1 MRVNAFSAQQRTSLA
16 RLKTFFFSPK
26 PACLLRSGSAGLRR
40 LIDSTT
46 DRAFG
51 TIGSPSHQH
60 LTAHGA
66 GYTYSS
72 TMDTKRKVE
81 ESIALLNS
89 LFAHPAKK
97 LATGKQTLE
106 NTTTGVVSGSTAVA
120 TDATQPTA
128 LENIKRRSFLPPR
141 PAVLDKLS
149 RLAASRP
156 TLQDSIAASIAA
168 SAPTAHAVAT
178 SSTSLDPFA
187 STTATTTS
195 TISSLATKPG
205 SFKSD
210 KKRYLPWSRD
220 QFHERLE
227 TFKPS
232 TWFDKPKLVN
242 AVECAK
248 HGWINKGNDRL
259 ECYGGCGGV
268 VIVTFDEMRDFSTQI
283 ASTTGANNEE
293 GVKNDLLV
301 IADESCNMDEDQLIP
316 ELDTEA
322 LGPKFHA
329 MLTNNHTSSC
339 PWKSHPCDDSI
350 YKFPVVPLS
359 QASQEWLDRIGHLKN
374 MASDPLID
382 KIRHPLSSKQVADLT
397 HMLPEPVETKLA
409 ILSLFGWT
417 AAENQKVLICPACH
431 TQCTFVPSYGSSA
444 DQLEGQKAN
453 TEAESQQTGDSST
466 ETPSAPIVARMEMNI
481 AKPMGTEVTS
491 VAFSFYDAEE
501 IKQIS
506 VKQIVN
512 PVLFDNLNHP
522 TKGGLYDP
530 ALGPFSK
537 HHVCATCSLDHFAC
551 PGHFGHIELPCPVYN
566 PMFFPQMYQMLR
578 SSCLF
583 CHHFRMSLSETH
595 RFIAKLQLLNKGRF
609 LESKEVDNIPVSKKK
624 KRGDSDMDI
633 DGEEEILGEDE
644 YVARL
649 EVYVRSCLKKHVHGN
664 EDYKTTVV
672 NDERKRVIAEFYR
685 RATAKKKCEHCASF
699 SPTFRKDGYAKIF
712 EKPLSKKHAMYNTAQ
727 GREQTNVLAA
737 PAKKLAMSSDSES
750 ASEHT
755 EDEDEDED
763 DDANMSSETD
773 EDEKK
778 KKKKAKKA
786 KEPAV
791 KKKSRNINDSDDEDA
806 MELKDDN
813 KYLTPLHIRN
823 TLRRLFEV
831 EQEMCALLYGANG
844 PKMQK
849 KYSKV
854 VKADIFFLEI
864 LPVAPTR
871 FRPASVMGDKLFEN
885 PQNEHLGKILNT
897 CERLRD
903 LTSTSKADEASQ
915 KTQKPSFKYL
925 IDAWIQLQHDVNSL
939 IDSTKNPTIMRGGKL
954 PPAGIRQGLEKKEG
968 LFRKHMMGKRVN
980 YAARS
985 VISPDVNIETNEIG
999 IPPVFATKLTY
1010 PEPVTHYNVKE
1021 MRRAVINGP
1030 SKWPGAAYVQHE
1042 DGALSSLANLSLES
1056 RIALANQL
1064 LTPQDSHT
1072 GVTTTSPY
1080 PTRTQPT
1087 NKKVY
1092 RHLRNGDLLLLNR
1105 QPTLHKPSI
1114 MAHKARILPGERTI
1128 RMHYANCNTYN
1139 ADFDGDEMN
1148 VHFPQNEIARAEAK
1162 LIANTDSQYLVP
1174 TSGAPLRG
1182 LIQDHVVAGVWMT
1195 IRGTFFS
1202 REEYQHLL
1210 YGALR
1215 PEVDNTGYGKILTL
1229 PPTVWKPV
1237 PLWTGKDVITA
1248 ILHNLTIGRPPL
1260 NMTAGAQVK
1269 AQYFGK
1275 GGEEESIV
1283 QIMDG
1288 VLVTGVLDKAQFGA
1302 KSFGL
1307 VHSCYEIYGGDIAG
1321 KLLSILG
1328 RLFTRWTQRWAFT
1341 CRMDDLRLTPEGD
1354 NWRRQLQTDGK
1365 EIGTKASL
1373 KYAKMDCTVEELKAS
1388 RKLQKEFKSK
1398 LEVVLRSDEQ
1408 LAGLDATMK
1417 STVNE
1422 LTTSVQSACIPNG
1435 LLKKFPHNNMQTMTV
1450 SGAKGSYVNVTQ
1462 ISCALGQQELEGR
1475 RVPIMVS
1482 GKSLPSFAP
1491 FDSSARAGGYIA
1503 GRFLTGIRPQEY
1515 YFHCMAGREGL
1526 IDTAVK
1532 TSRSGY
1538 LQRCLIK
1545 HLEGLKVGYD
1555 QTVRD
1560 SDGSILQFHYGED
1573 SLDVIK
1579 QAHINQFKFSA
1590 ENSLALIAKYRPAQ
1604 VLPLLEQV
1612 EAMSHNKKVARKPH
1626 KYDPTLSLYSPSSHV
1641 GAVSEAFEK
1650 KLNDYME
1657 KNPDGIIQNP
1667 EGPFNKK
1674 SERYKGLDKK
1684 KFRAMMYLRYMN
1696 SLVEPG
1702 EAVGLL
1708 AAQGVGEPST
1718 QMTLNTFHFA
1728 GFGAKNVTLGIPR
1741 LREIVMTAS
1750 TKLKTPTMTLNINPG
1765 VSEERLQSFCQ
1776 DTSRLTLAQLIDNVQ
1791 VTERLISKNAATN
1804 QKRHKVFA
1812 IRLNLFREDEYKAEY
1827 GVSSKD
1833 VERVIE
1839 AQFVK
1844 KLESAILKD
1853 LRRTH
1858 RKSKGANA
1866 DDIGKPSKAKDSA
1879 GGDAD
1884 DDDEADASRRRVAAD
1899 DSDDEGNESDRGDG
1913 DAASTSVSKTGKQQ
1927 ASYDEP
1933 DSDDEE
1939 VIKSADK
1946 AQRELDGEEDSE
1958 VDSEESDDSEDE
1970 VEDQADKRKRE
1981 ARKAKKAAE
1990 RNQLAAES
1998 QKAREERICS
2008 SSPYVKRYSFD
2019 TEEGSW
2025 CEIEMHFPADIKK
2038 LLMVNLVTA
2047 VAPTCVVHEIK
2058 GIDRVFMSEDE
2069 KGQKQIAT
2077 EGVNL
2082 KGIWEYADLID
2093 VNSIYS
2099 NDIGAIL
2106 RTYGVEAAR
2115 SAIIQEISGVFG
2127 AYGIDVDRRHL
2138 TLIADYMTFE
2148 SGFKPFNRMG
2158 IESSTSPFLKM
2169 SFERTCHF
2177 LTQATLHGDYDG
2189 LESPSARLV
2198 MGKVVEGGT
2207 GAFDVMQP
2215 LVPEAMNV

>member
-1 MRVNAFSAQQRTSLA
+1 
-16 RLKTFFFSPK
+16 
-26 PACLLRSGSAGLRR
+26 
-40 LIDSTT
+40 
-46 DRAFG
+46 
-51 TIGSPSHQH
+51 
-60 LTAHGA
+60 
-66 GYTYSS
+66 
-72 TMDTKRKVE
+72 
-81 ESIALLNS
+81 
-89 LFAHPAKK
+89 
-97 LATGKQTLE
+97 
-106 NTTTGVVSGSTAVA
+106 
-120 TDATQPTA
+120 
-128 LENIKRRSFLPPR
+128 
-141 PAVLDKLS
+141 
-149 RLAASRP
+149 
-156 TLQDSIAASIAA
+156 
-168 SAPTAHAVAT
+168 
-178 SSTSLDPFA
+178 
-187 STTATTTS
+187 
-195 TISSLATKPG
+195 
-205 SFKSD
+205 
-210 KKRYLPWSRD
+210 
-220 QFHERLE
+220 
-227 TFKPS
+227 
-232 TWFDKPKLVN
+232 
-242 AVECAK
+242 
-248 HGWINKGNDRL
+248 
-259 ECYGGCGGV
+259 
-268 VIVTFDEMRDFSTQI
+268 
-283 ASTTGANNEE
+283 
-293 GVKNDLLV
+293 
-301 IADESCNMDEDQLIP
+301 
-316 ELDTEA
+316 
-322 LGPKFHA
+322 
-329 MLTNNHTSSC
+329 
-339 PWKSHPCDDSI
+339 
-350 YKFPVVPLS
+350 
-359 QASQEWLDRIGHLKN
+359 
-374 MASDPLID
+374 
-382 KIRHPLSSKQVADLT
+382 
-397 HMLPEPVETKLA
+397 
-409 ILSLFGWT
+409 
-417 AAENQKVLICPACH
+417 
-431 TQCTFVPSYGSSA
+431 
-444 DQLEGQKAN
+444 
-453 TEAESQQTGDSST
+453 
-466 ETPSAPIVARMEMNI
+466 MNI
-481 AKPMGTEVTS
+481 ARPNGSEVTS
-491 VAFSFYDAEE
+491 VAFSFYDADE

-578 SSCLF
+578 SSCQF
-583 CHHFRMSLSETH
+583 CHQFRMSKSETH
-595 RFIAKLQLLNKGRF
+595 RFIAKLQLLNKGCF
-609 LESKEVDNIPVSKKK
+609 LESKEIDSIPVVAKKG
-624 KRGDSDMDI
+624 RRSGDDMEV
-633 DGEEEILGEDE
+633 DGEEEVMSEDE
-644 YVARL
+644 YIAKLDAFVQK
-649 EVYVRSCLKKHVHGN
+649 VLKKAVHSHD
-664 EDYKTTVV
+664 DYKTTVV
-672 NDERKRVIAEFYR
+672 TDERKRIIADFYR
-685 RATAKKKCEHCASF
+685 RATNKRKCENCASF

-712 EKPLSKKHAMYNTAQ
+712 EKPLSKKHQLYNTAQ
-727 GREQTNVLAA
+727 GRTQTNVLAT
-737 PAKKLAMSSDSES
+737 PISKKATSDSES
-750 ASEHT
+750 ADSEHT
-755 EDEDEDED
+755 EDEEEDED
-763 DDANMSSETD
+763 DDAHMSTD
-773 EDEKK
+773 EDSKK
-778 KKKKAKKA
+778 KSKKAA
-786 KEPAV
+786 KTPKV
-791 KKKSRNINDSDDEDA
+791 KKSRNIVDSDDEDA
-806 MELKDDN
+806 MELKDNN
-813 KYLTPLHIRN
+813 KYLTPHHIRN
-823 TLRRLFEV
+823 TLRRLFAT
-831 EQEMCALLYGANG
+831 EQQMCDLLYSANG
-844 PKMQK
+844 PQMQNAAK
-849 KYSKV
+849 KAAH
-854 VKADIFFLEI
+854 ADIFFLET

-897 CERLRD
+897 CERIRD
-903 LTSTSKADEASQ
+903 LTSTNKADEETIKNTRHNA
-915 KTQKPSFKYL
+915 FKYI
-925 IDAWIQLQHDVNSL
+925 IDSWIQLQHDVNSL

-999 IPPVFATKLTY
+999 IPPVFATKLTF

-1030 SKWPGAAYVQHE
+1030 AKWPGAAYVQHE

-1064 LTPQDSHT
+1064 LTPQENHT
-1072 GVTTTSPY
+1072 GVSTTSPY
-1080 PTRTQPT
+1080 PTRTQPS

-1128 RMHYANCNTYN
+1128 RMHYANS
-1139 ADFDGDEMN
+1139 
-1148 VHFPQNEIARAEAK
+1148 EAK

-1202 REEYQHLL
+1202 RSEYQHLL
-1210 YGALR
+1210 YGSLR
-1215 PEVDNTGYGKILTL
+1215 PEIDGTGNGKILTL
-1229 PPTVWKPV
+1229 PPTIWKPV
-1237 PLWTGKDVITA
+1237 PLWTGKDVITT
-1248 ILHNLTIGRPPL
+1248 ILHNLTINRPPL

-1283 QIMDG
+1283 QVMDG

-1302 KSFGL
+1302 KSYGL
-1307 VHSCYEIYGGDIAG
+1307 VHSCYEIYGGEIAG
-1321 KLLSILG
+1321 QLLSIFG

-1341 CRMDDLRLTPEGD
+1341 CRMDDLLLTPEGD
-1354 NWRRQLQTDGK
+1354 KWRRDLQNGGK
-1365 EIGTKASL
+1365 EIGTKAAL
-1373 KYAKMDCTVEELKAS
+1373 KYAKMDVTVDQLKKS
-1388 RKLQKEFKSK
+1388 KKLQGDFKNK

-1417 STVNE
+1417 SAVNE
-1422 LTTSVQSACIPNG
+1422 LTTSVQNACIPNG
-1435 LLKKFPHNNMQTMTV
+1435 LLKKFPHNNMQAMTV

-1491 FDSSARAGGYIA
+1491 YDSSARAGGYIA

-1604 VLPLLEQV
+1604 VLPKLNQV
-1612 EAMSHNKKVARKPH
+1612 DAMTHNKKVARKPQ
-1626 KYDPTLSLYSPSSHV
+1626 KYDPTLSLYSPSSHI

-1650 KLNDYME
+1650 KLDEYVE

-1667 EGPFNKK
+1667 DDKKVTKK

-1684 KFRAMMYLRYMN
+1684 KFKAMMYLRYMN

-1750 TKLKTPTMTLNINPG
+1750 TKLKTPTMTLNINPK
-1765 VSEERLQSFCQ
+1765 VNESQLQSFCQ

-1791 VTERLISKNAATN
+1791 VTERLISKSATNN
-1804 QKRHKVFA
+1804 QKRNKVFA
-1812 IRLNLFREDEYKAEY
+1812 IRLNLFREDEYKSEY
-1827 GVSSKD
+1827 GVSSND
-1833 VERVIE
+1833 VEEVIE
-1839 AQFVK
+1839 SQFVK
-1844 KLESAILKD
+1844 KLTTAILRD
-1853 LRRTH
+1853 LKRVY
-1858 RKSKGANA
+1858 RKTKGTSEEE
-1866 DDIGKPSKAKDSA
+1866 IGKPSKVKKVAASGDMDDEHEVSRHDA
-1879 GGDAD
+1879 GGD
-1884 DDDEADASRRRVAAD
+1884 E
-1899 DSDDEGNESDRGDG
+1899 SDDGDG
-1913 DAASTSVSKTGKQQ
+1913 DATAEKISKRSKQQ
-1927 ASYDEP
+1927 ASYEEP

-1946 AQRELDGEEDSE
+1946 AQKELDGEDSD
-1958 VDSEESDDSEDE
+1958 VDSEASSESEDE
-1970 VEDQADKRKRE
+1970 VEDEADKRKRL
-1981 ARKAKKAAE
+1981 AREQKNAEKRSKATENSRKG
-1990 RNQLAAES
+1990 
-1998 QKAREERICS
+1998 REERIMS
-2008 SSPYVKRYSFD
+2008 ISPYVKKYSFD
-2019 TEEGSW
+2019 GEQGSW
-2025 CEIEMHFPADIKK
+2025 CEIEMHFPADTKK
-2038 LLMVNLVTA
+2038 LLMVNLVSA
-2047 VAPTCVVHEIK
+2047 VAPTCILHEIK
-2058 GIDRVFMSEDE
+2058 GIERVFMSEDE
-2069 KGQKQIAT
+2069 KGKPQIAT

-2115 SAIIQEISGVFG
+2115 MAIIQEVSGVFG

-2138 TLIADYMTFE
+2138 TVIADYMTFE

-2177 LTQATLHGDYDG
+2177 LTQATLHGDYDS

-2215 LVPEAMNV
+2215 LEPETMME

>member
-1 MRVNAFSAQQRTSLA
+1 
-16 RLKTFFFSPK
+16 
-26 PACLLRSGSAGLRR
+26 
-40 LIDSTT
+40 
-46 DRAFG
+46 
-51 TIGSPSHQH
+51 
-60 LTAHGA
+60 
-66 GYTYSS
+66 
-72 TMDTKRKVE
+72 
-81 ESIALLNS
+81 
-89 LFAHPAKK
+89 
-97 LATGKQTLE
+97 
-106 NTTTGVVSGSTAVA
+106 
-120 TDATQPTA
+120 
-128 LENIKRRSFLPPR
+128 
-141 PAVLDKLS
+141 
-149 RLAASRP
+149 
-156 TLQDSIAASIAA
+156 
-168 SAPTAHAVAT
+168 
-178 SSTSLDPFA
+178 
-187 STTATTTS
+187 
-195 TISSLATKPG
+195 
-205 SFKSD
+205 
-210 KKRYLPWSRD
+210 
-220 QFHERLE
+220 
-227 TFKPS
+227 
-232 TWFDKPKLVN
+232 
-242 AVECAK
+242 
-248 HGWINKGNDRL
+248 
-259 ECYGGCGGV
+259 
-268 VIVTFDEMRDFSTQI
+268 
-283 ASTTGANNEE
+283 
-293 GVKNDLLV
+293 
-301 IADESCNMDEDQLIP
+301 
-316 ELDTEA
+316 
-322 LGPKFHA
+322 
-329 MLTNNHTSSC
+329 
-339 PWKSHPCDDSI
+339 
-350 YKFPVVPLS
+350 
-359 QASQEWLDRIGHLKN
+359 
-374 MASDPLID
+374 
-382 KIRHPLSSKQVADLT
+382 
-397 HMLPEPVETKLA
+397 
-409 ILSLFGWT
+409 
-417 AAENQKVLICPACH
+417 
-431 TQCTFVPSYGSSA
+431 
-444 DQLEGQKAN
+444 
-453 TEAESQQTGDSST
+453 
-466 ETPSAPIVARMEMNI
+466 MNI
-481 AKPMGTEVTS
+481 ARPNGTEVTS

-506 VKQIVN
+506 VKQVVN

-537 HHVCATCSLDHFAC
+537 HHVCATCSLDHFSC

-566 PMFFPQMYQMLR
+566 PMFFPQMYQVLR

-583 CHHFRMSLSETH
+583 CHHFRMSKSETH
-595 RFIAKLQLLNKGRF
+595 RFIAKLQLLNHGRF
-609 LESKEVDNIPVSKKK
+609 LESKDVDGISVVGKKN
-624 KRGDSDMDI
+624 RHTSSDMEV
-633 DGEEEILGEDE
+633 DGEEEEVLGEDE
-644 YVARL
+644 YIARL
-649 EVYVRSCLKKHVHGN
+649 DAYVQQCLRKTIHGD

-672 NDERKRVIAEFYR
+672 SDERRRVIAEFYR
-685 RATAKKKCEHCASF
+685 RATAKKKCENCASF
-699 SPTFRKDGYAKIF
+699 SPSFRKDGFAKIF
-712 EKPLSKKHAMYNTAQ
+712 EKPLTKKQQLYNTAQ
-727 GREQTNVLAA
+727 GRTQTNVLVA
-737 PAKKLAMSSDSES
+737 PLKKASGSSDSES
-750 ASEHT
+750 ASSEHT
-755 EDEDEDED
+755 EDEDEDDED
-763 DDANMSSETD
+763 DADMSSESDAGT
-773 EDEKK
+773 KK
-778 KKKKAKKA
+778 KQTKKTKATKT
-786 KEPAV
+786 
-791 KKKSRNINDSDDEDA
+791 KKSRNIVDSDDEDA
-806 MELKDDN
+806 MELKDNN

-823 TLRRLFEV
+823 TLRRLFDI
-831 EQEMCALLYGANG
+831 EQQMCALLYGANG
-844 PKMQK
+844 PRMQK
-849 KYSKV
+849 KHSKAV
-854 VKADIFFLEI
+854 VADIFFLEI

-897 CERLRD
+897 CERIRD
-903 LTSTSKADEASQ
+903 LTSTNKADEAILKNQ
-915 KTQKPSFKYL
+915 KQNSFKYL

-939 IDSTKNPTIMRGGKL
+939 IDSTKNPVVMRGGKL

-1064 LTPQDSHT
+1064 LTPQDSHS
-1072 GVTTTSPY
+1072 GVSTISPY

-1195 IRGTFFS
+1195 IRGSFFT

-1215 PEVDNTGYGKILTL
+1215 PEVDNTGNGKILTL
-1229 PPTVWKPV
+1229 SPSILKPV

-1275 GGEEESIV
+1275 GGEEEAVV

-1288 VLVTGVLDKAQFGA
+1288 ILVTGVLDKAQFGA
-1302 KSFGL
+1302 KSYGL

-1354 NWRRQLQTDGK
+1354 KWRRDLQGGAK
-1365 EIGTKASL
+1365 QIGTKAAL
-1373 KYAKMDCTVEELKAS
+1373 KYAKMECSIEQLSAS
-1388 RKLQKEFKSK
+1388 KKLQKEFKNK

-1422 LTTSVQSACIPNG
+1422 LTTSVQNACIPNG

-1491 FDSSARAGGYIA
+1491 FDTSARAGGYIA

-1604 VLPLLEQV
+1604 VLPLLDQV
-1612 EAMSHNKKVARKPH
+1612 EAMAHNKKVARKPY
-1626 KYDPTLSLYSPSSHV
+1626 KYDPTLSLFSPSSHV
-1641 GAVSEAFEK
+1641 GAVSEAFER
-1650 KLNDYME
+1650 KLTDYVE
-1657 KNPDGIIQNP
+1657 KNPDGIIQSP
-1667 EGPFNKK
+1667 GDPATKK

-1684 KFRAMMYLRYMN
+1684 KFKAMMYLRYMN

-1750 TKLKTPTMTLNINPG
+1750 TKLKTPTMTLNIKPG
-1765 VSEERLQSFCQ
+1765 VTESQLQSFCQ
-1776 DTSRLTLAQLIDNVQ
+1776 DTSRLTLTQLIDNVQ
-1791 VTERLISKNAATN
+1791 VTERLISKSAATN

-1812 IRLNLFREDEYKAEY
+1812 IRLNLFREDEYQAEY
-1827 GVSSKD
+1827 GVTSDD

-1839 AQFVK
+1839 LQFIK
-1844 KLESAILKD
+1844 KLETAILRD
-1853 LRRTH
+1853 LRRVY
-1858 RKSKGANA
+1858 RKTKGTSE
-1866 DDIGKPSKAKDSA
+1866 DEIGKPSKAKDAAAANEDRDDETEISRRDA
-1879 GGDAD
+1879 GGD
-1884 DDDEADASRRRVAAD
+1884 E
-1899 DSDDEGNESDRGDG
+1899 SDDGDG
-1913 DAASTSVSKTGKQQ
+1913 DATSEKLSKRSKQQ
-1927 ASYDEP
+1927 ASYEEP
-1933 DSDDEE
+1933 DSDDED

-1946 AQRELDGEEDSE
+1946 AMKELDGEDSD
-1958 VDSEESDDSEDE
+1958 VDSDSSDDSEDE
-1970 VEDQADKRKRE
+1970 VEDEADKRRRLARE
-1981 ARKAKKAAE
+1981 AKQAE
-1990 RNQLAAES
+1990 KRGKVAES
-1998 QKAREERICS
+1998 SRKEREERICS
-2008 SSPYVKRYSFD
+2008 ASPYVKKYSFD
-2019 TEEGSW
+2019 SQQGSW
-2025 CEIEMHFPADIKK
+2025 CEIEMQFPADTKK

-2047 VAPTCVVHEIK
+2047 VAPTCIVHEIK
-2058 GIDRVFMSEDE
+2058 GIERVFMSEDE
-2069 KGQKQIAT
+2069 KGTPQIAT

-2082 KGIWEYADLID
+2082 KGIWEYSDLID

-2115 SAIIQEISGVFG
+2115 TAIIQEISGVFG

-2189 LESPSARLV
+2189 LDSPSARLV

-2215 LVPEAMNV
+2215 LVPETMNV

>member
-1 MRVNAFSAQQRTSLA
+1 
-16 RLKTFFFSPK
+16 
-26 PACLLRSGSAGLRR
+26 
-40 LIDSTT
+40 
-46 DRAFG
+46 
-51 TIGSPSHQH
+51 
-60 LTAHGA
+60 
-66 GYTYSS
+66 
-72 TMDTKRKVE
+72 
-81 ESIALLNS
+81 
-89 LFAHPAKK
+89 
-97 LATGKQTLE
+97 
-106 NTTTGVVSGSTAVA
+106 
-120 TDATQPTA
+120 
-128 LENIKRRSFLPPR
+128 
-141 PAVLDKLS
+141 
-149 RLAASRP
+149 
-156 TLQDSIAASIAA
+156 
-168 SAPTAHAVAT
+168 
-178 SSTSLDPFA
+178 
-187 STTATTTS
+187 
-195 TISSLATKPG
+195 
-205 SFKSD
+205 
-210 KKRYLPWSRD
+210 
-220 QFHERLE
+220 
-227 TFKPS
+227 
-232 TWFDKPKLVN
+232 
-242 AVECAK
+242 
-248 HGWINKGNDRL
+248 
-259 ECYGGCGGV
+259 
-268 VIVTFDEMRDFSTQI
+268 
-283 ASTTGANNEE
+283 
-293 GVKNDLLV
+293 
-301 IADESCNMDEDQLIP
+301 
-316 ELDTEA
+316 
-322 LGPKFHA
+322 
-329 MLTNNHTSSC
+329 
-339 PWKSHPCDDSI
+339 
-350 YKFPVVPLS
+350 
-359 QASQEWLDRIGHLKN
+359 
-374 MASDPLID
+374 
-382 KIRHPLSSKQVADLT
+382 
-397 HMLPEPVETKLA
+397 
-409 ILSLFGWT
+409 
-417 AAENQKVLICPACH
+417 
-431 TQCTFVPSYGSSA
+431 
-444 DQLEGQKAN
+444 
-453 TEAESQQTGDSST
+453 
-466 ETPSAPIVARMEMNI
+466 MNI
-481 AKPMGTEVTS
+481 ARPNGTEVTS

-501 IKQIS
+501 VKQIS

-551 PGHFGHIELPCPVYN
+551 PGHFGHIELPCPVFN

-583 CHHFRMSLSETH
+583 CHHFRMSKSETH

-609 LESKEVDNIPVSKKK
+609 LESKEIDNIPVVSKKG
-624 KRGDSDMDI
+624 KRSSDDMDV
-633 DGEEEILGEDE
+633 DGEEQPMGEDE
-644 YVARL
+644 YIARL
-649 EVYVRSCLKKHVHGN
+649 DAYVAKCLKKHIHGH

-672 NDERKRVIAEFYR
+672 NDERKRIIADFYR
-685 RATAKKKCEHCASF
+685 RATAKKKCENCASF
-699 SPTFRKDGYAKIF
+699 SPTFRKDGFAKIF
-712 EKPLSKKHAMYNTAQ
+712 EKPLTKKQQMYNTAQ
-727 GREQTNVLAA
+727 GRIQTNVLAT
-737 PAKKLAMSSDSES
+737 PVKKAVASDSDS
-750 ASEHT
+750 TSEHT
-755 EDEDEDED
+755 EDEEADAD
-763 DDANMSSETD
+763 DDAHMSSETD
-773 EDEKK
+773 EETKK
-778 KKKKAKKA
+778 KQKKTKATKT
-786 KEPAV
+786 
-791 KKKSRNINDSDDEDA
+791 KKSRNIVDSDDEDA
-806 MELKDDN
+806 MELKDNN
-813 KYLTPLHIRN
+813 KFLTTLHIRN
-823 TLRRLFEV
+823 ILRRLFAA
-831 EQEMCALLYGANG
+831 EQTMCALLYGANG
-844 PKMQK
+844 PHMEK
-849 KYSKV
+849 KYSKTV
-854 VKADIFFLEI
+854 QADIFFLEI

-897 CERLRD
+897 CERIRD
-903 LTSTSKADEASQ
+903 LTSTNKADEAFLKDKRASA
-915 KTQKPSFKYL
+915 FKYL

-954 PPAGIRQGLEKKEG
+954 PSAGIRQGLEKKEG

-1030 SKWPGAAYVQHE
+1030 FKWPGAAYVQHE
-1042 DGALSSLANLSLES
+1042 DGNLSSLSNLSMES

-1064 LTPQDSHT
+1064 LTPQDSHS
-1072 GVTTTSPY
+1072 GVSTTSPY

-1174 TSGAPLRG
+1174 TSGSPLRG

-1195 IRGTFFS
+1195 IRGSFFT

-1215 PEVDNTGYGKILTL
+1215 PEVDNTGNGKILTL
-1229 PPTVWKPV
+1229 PPSIWKPV

-1248 ILHNLTIGRPPL
+1248 VLHNLTIGRPPL

-1302 KSFGL
+1302 KAYGL

-1321 KLLSILG
+1321 KLLSIFG

-1354 NWRRQLQTDGK
+1354 KWRRDLQSAGK
-1365 EIGTKASL
+1365 EIGTKATL
-1373 KYAKMDCTVEELKAS
+1373 KYAKMDCTVEQLKKS
-1388 RKLQKEFKSK
+1388 SKLQKEFEEK
-1398 LEVVLRSDEQ
+1398 LETVLRSDEQ

-1422 LTTSVQSACIPNG
+1422 LTTSVQNACIPNG
-1435 LLKKFPHNNMQTMTV
+1435 LMKKFPHNNMQTMTV

-1491 FDSSARAGGYIA
+1491 YDSSARAGGYIA

-1604 VLPLLEQV
+1604 VLPLLNQTD
-1612 EAMSHNKKVARKPH
+1612 AMAYNKKVARKPH
-1626 KYDPTLSLYSPSSHV
+1626 KYDPTLSVYSPSSHI
-1641 GAVSEAFEK
+1641 GAVSEAFEQ
-1650 KLNDYME
+1650 KLNDYVE
-1657 KNPDGIIQNP
+1657 KNPDGIIQSAD
-1667 EGPFNKK
+1667 GPNDKR
-1674 SERYKGLDKK
+1674 SERHKGLDKK
-1684 KFRAMMYLRYMN
+1684 KFKAMMYLRYMN

-1765 VSEERLQSFCQ
+1765 VTDSQLQSFCQ

-1791 VTERLISKNAATN
+1791 VTERMISKNAASN

-1812 IRLNLFREDEYKAEY
+1812 IRLNLFREDEYQAEH
-1827 GVSSKD
+1827 GVSSDD
-1833 VERVIE
+1833 VEKVIE

-1844 KLESAILKD
+1844 KLETAILRD
-1853 LRRTH
+1853 LRRVY
-1858 RKSKGANA
+1858 RKTKGVSE
-1866 DDIGKPSKAKDSA
+1866 DEIGKPSKATDTEA
-1879 GGDAD
+1879 GGDDEHAD
-1884 DDDEADASRRRVAAD
+1884 EGEVSRRDAGGD
-1899 DSDDEGNESDRGDG
+1899 ESDDGDG
-1913 DAASTSVSKTGKQQ
+1913 DATSEKISKRGKQQ
-1927 ASYDEP
+1927 ASYEEP
-1933 DSDDEE
+1933 DSDDEK

-1946 AQRELDGEEDSE
+1946 AQRELDGEDSD
-1958 VDSEESDDSEDE
+1958 VDSEESEDSEDE
-1970 VEDQADKRKRE
+1970 VEDEADKRKRL
-1981 ARKAKKAAE
+1981 AREVMKAQKRGKMAE
-1990 RNQLAAES
+1990 DSRRD
-1998 QKAREERICS
+1998 REERILAK
-2008 SSPYVKRYSFD
+2008 SPYVKKYSFD
-2019 TEEGSW
+2019 SEQGSW
-2025 CEIEMHFPADIKK
+2025 CEIEMHFPADTKK
-2038 LLMVNLVTA
+2038 LLMVNLVSA
-2047 VAPTCVVHEIK
+2047 VAPTCILHEIK
-2058 GIDRVFMSEDE
+2058 GIERVFLSESE
-2069 KGQKQIAT
+2069 KGKPEIAT

-2115 SAIIQEISGVFG
+2115 MAIIQEISGVFG

-2198 MGKVVEGGT
+2198 MGQVVEGGT

-2215 LVPEAMNV
+2215 LVPEAMSA

>member
-1 MRVNAFSAQQRTSLA
+1 
-16 RLKTFFFSPK
+16 
-26 PACLLRSGSAGLRR
+26 
-40 LIDSTT
+40 
-46 DRAFG
+46 
-51 TIGSPSHQH
+51 
-60 LTAHGA
+60 
-66 GYTYSS
+66 
-72 TMDTKRKVE
+72 
-81 ESIALLNS
+81 
-89 LFAHPAKK
+89 
-97 LATGKQTLE
+97 
-106 NTTTGVVSGSTAVA
+106 
-120 TDATQPTA
+120 
-128 LENIKRRSFLPPR
+128 
-141 PAVLDKLS
+141 
-149 RLAASRP
+149 
-156 TLQDSIAASIAA
+156 
-168 SAPTAHAVAT
+168 
-178 SSTSLDPFA
+178 
-187 STTATTTS
+187 
-195 TISSLATKPG
+195 
-205 SFKSD
+205 
-210 KKRYLPWSRD
+210 
-220 QFHERLE
+220 
-227 TFKPS
+227 
-232 TWFDKPKLVN
+232 
-242 AVECAK
+242 
-248 HGWINKGNDRL
+248 
-259 ECYGGCGGV
+259 
-268 VIVTFDEMRDFSTQI
+268 
-283 ASTTGANNEE
+283 
-293 GVKNDLLV
+293 
-301 IADESCNMDEDQLIP
+301 
-316 ELDTEA
+316 
-322 LGPKFHA
+322 
-329 MLTNNHTSSC
+329 
-339 PWKSHPCDDSI
+339 
-350 YKFPVVPLS
+350 
-359 QASQEWLDRIGHLKN
+359 
-374 MASDPLID
+374 
-382 KIRHPLSSKQVADLT
+382 
-397 HMLPEPVETKLA
+397 
-409 ILSLFGWT
+409 
-417 AAENQKVLICPACH
+417 
-431 TQCTFVPSYGSSA
+431 
-444 DQLEGQKAN
+444 
-453 TEAESQQTGDSST
+453 
-466 ETPSAPIVARMEMNI
+466 MNI
-481 AKPMGTEVTS
+481 ARPNGSEVTS
-491 VAFSFYDAEE
+491 VAFSFYDPEE
-501 IKQIS
+501 VKQIS

-537 HHVCATCSLDHFAC
+537 QHICATCSLDYFAC
-551 PGHFGHIELPCPVYN
+551 PGHFGHIVLPCPVYN
-566 PMFFPQMYQMLR
+566 PMFFPQMYQLLR
-578 SSCLF
+578 SACLF
-583 CHHFRMSLSETH
+583 CHQFRMSRSETH

-609 LESKEVDNIPVSKKK
+609 LESKEIDNIPVAAKKS
-624 KRGDSDMDI
+624 RHQDSMDI
-633 DGEEEILGEDE
+633 DGEDSIMTEDE
-644 YVARL
+644 YIHKLDTFVQT
-649 EVYVRSCLKKHVHGN
+649 CLKKSIHGH

-672 NDERKRVIAEFYR
+672 NDERKRVIADFYR
-685 RATAKKKCEHCASF
+685 RATAKKKCENCATF
-699 SPTFRKDGYAKIF
+699 SPTYRKDGFAKIF
-712 EKPLSKKHAMYNTAQ
+712 EKPLTKKQQLYNTVQ
-727 GREQTNVLAA
+727 GRDQANLLVA
-737 PAKKLAMSSDSES
+737 PAKKAVASDSDS

-755 EDEDEDED
+755 EDEEEDED
-763 DDANMSSETD
+763 DDAQMSSESD
-773 EDEKK
+773 GD
-778 KKKKAKKA
+778 KKKKAKKTTKKA
-786 KEPAV
+786 KETKP
-791 KKKSRNINDSDDEDA
+791 KKSRNIVDSDDEDA
-806 MELKDDN
+806 MELKDNN
-813 KYLTPLHIRN
+813 KFLTSLHIQD
-823 TLRRLFEV
+823 TLQRLFVV
-831 EQEMCALLYGANG
+831 EQQMCALLYGANG
-844 PKMQK
+844 PQMQK
-849 KYSKV
+849 KVSSKV
-854 VKADIFFLEI
+854 SASIFFLEI

-897 CERLRD
+897 CERIRD
-903 LTSTSKADEASQ
+903 LTSTDKTDKADPAKAA
-915 KTQKPSFKYL
+915 KTNTFKYL

-939 IDSTKNPTIMRGGKL
+939 IDSTKNPTLMRGGKL

-1042 DGALSSLANLSLES
+1042 DGALSSLANLSMES

-1064 LTPQDSHT
+1064 LTPQDNHS
-1072 GVTTTSPY
+1072 GASTTSLY

-1114 MAHKARILPGERTI
+1114 MAHKARVLPGERTI

-1195 IRGTFFS
+1195 LRGSFFD

-1210 YGALR
+1210 YGSLR
-1215 PEVDNTGYGKILTL
+1215 PEIDKTGKGKILTL
-1229 PPTVWKPV
+1229 PPSIWKPV
-1237 PLWTGKDVITA
+1237 PLWTGKDIITT
-1248 ILHNLTIGRPPL
+1248 ILHNLTIGQPPL

-1307 VHSCYEIYGGDIAG
+1307 VHSCYELYGGEIAG
-1321 KLLSILG
+1321 QLLSIFG

-1354 NWRRQLQTDGK
+1354 KWRRDLQNGGK
-1365 EIGTKASL
+1365 EIGTKAAL
-1373 KYAKMDCTVEELKAS
+1373 KYAKMECAVDQLKGS
-1388 RKLQKEFKSK
+1388 KKLQKEFKSK

-1422 LTTSVQSACIPNG
+1422 LTTSVQNACIPNG

-1491 FDSSARAGGYIA
+1491 YDSSARAGGYIA

-1579 QAHINQFKFSA
+1579 QAHIHQFKFSA
-1590 ENSLALIAKYRPAQ
+1590 ENTLALINKYKPSQ
-1604 VLPLLEQV
+1604 VLPQLEQEDALSYNRRV
-1612 EAMSHNKKVARKPH
+1612 LRKPR
-1626 KYDPTLSLYSPSSHV
+1626 KYDPTLSVFSPSFHV
-1641 GAVSEAFEK
+1641 GSVSEAFEK
-1650 KLNDYME
+1650 KLVEYCE
-1657 KNPDGIIQNP
+1657 KNPDGIIQQPN
-1667 EGPFNKK
+1667 GVATKT
-1674 SERYKGLDKK
+1674 SERYKGLDTK
-1684 KFRAMMYLRYMN
+1684 KFKALMYLRYMN

-1750 TKLKTPTMTLNINPG
+1750 TKLKTPTMTLNIQPDITE
-1765 VSEERLQSFCQ
+1765 SQLQSFCQ

-1791 VTERLISKNAATN
+1791 VTERLISKSAATN

-1812 IRLNLFREDEYKAEY
+1812 IRLNLFREDEYLSEY
-1827 GVSSKD
+1827 GVSAES
-1833 VERVIE
+1833 VEAVIE
-1839 AQFVK
+1839 SQFVK
-1844 KLESAILKD
+1844 KLETAILRD
-1853 LRRTH
+1853 LRRVY
-1858 RKSKGANA
+1858 RKTKGADA
-1866 DDIGKPSKAKDSA
+1866 EEIGKGKKVKSSGSDDFDAPEARPVA
-1879 GGDAD
+1879 GG
-1884 DDDEADASRRRVAAD
+1884 E
-1899 DSDDEGNESDRGDG
+1899 DSDGEDVENSDNEGLDG
-1913 DAASTSVSKTGKQQ
+1913 DASAEKSSKRSKQQ
-1927 ASYDEP
+1927 ASYEEP

-1939 VIKSADK
+1939 VIKAADK
-1946 AQRELDGEEDSE
+1946 AQKELDGEDSD
-1958 VDSEESDDSEDE
+1958 VDSDESADSEDE
-1970 VEDQADKRKRE
+1970 VEDEADKRKRQ
-1981 ARKAKKAAE
+1981 AREQKQAAIREKKNAE
-1990 RNQLAAES
+1990 TRRD
-1998 QKAREERICS
+1998 REERILAK
-2008 SSPYVKRYSFD
+2008 SPYVKKYSFD
-2019 TEEGSW
+2019 TEQGSW
-2025 CEIEMHFPADIKK
+2025 CEIEMHFPADTKK
-2038 LLMVNLVTA
+2038 LLMVNLVSA
-2047 VAPTCVVHEIK
+2047 VAPTCVLHEIK

-2069 KGQKQIAT
+2069 KGTPQIAT

-2115 SAIIQEISGVFG
+2115 MAIIQEISGVFG

-2177 LTQATLHGDYDG
+2177 LTQATLHGDFDG
-2189 LESPSARLV
+2189 LESPSARIV

-2207 GAFDVMQP
+2207 GSFDVMQP
-2215 LVPEAMNV
+2215 LVPESNAA

>member
-1 MRVNAFSAQQRTSLA
+1 
-16 RLKTFFFSPK
+16 
-26 PACLLRSGSAGLRR
+26 
-40 LIDSTT
+40 
-46 DRAFG
+46 
-51 TIGSPSHQH
+51 
-60 LTAHGA
+60 
-66 GYTYSS
+66 
-72 TMDTKRKVE
+72 
-81 ESIALLNS
+81 
-89 LFAHPAKK
+89 
-97 LATGKQTLE
+97 
-106 NTTTGVVSGSTAVA
+106 
-120 TDATQPTA
+120 
-128 LENIKRRSFLPPR
+128 
-141 PAVLDKLS
+141 
-149 RLAASRP
+149 
-156 TLQDSIAASIAA
+156 
-168 SAPTAHAVAT
+168 
-178 SSTSLDPFA
+178 
-187 STTATTTS
+187 
-195 TISSLATKPG
+195 
-205 SFKSD
+205 
-210 KKRYLPWSRD
+210 
-220 QFHERLE
+220 
-227 TFKPS
+227 
-232 TWFDKPKLVN
+232 
-242 AVECAK
+242 
-248 HGWINKGNDRL
+248 
-259 ECYGGCGGV
+259 
-268 VIVTFDEMRDFSTQI
+268 
-283 ASTTGANNEE
+283 
-293 GVKNDLLV
+293 
-301 IADESCNMDEDQLIP
+301 
-316 ELDTEA
+316 
-322 LGPKFHA
+322 
-329 MLTNNHTSSC
+329 
-339 PWKSHPCDDSI
+339 
-350 YKFPVVPLS
+350 
-359 QASQEWLDRIGHLKN
+359 
-374 MASDPLID
+374 
-382 KIRHPLSSKQVADLT
+382 
-397 HMLPEPVETKLA
+397 
-409 ILSLFGWT
+409 
-417 AAENQKVLICPACH
+417 
-431 TQCTFVPSYGSSA
+431 
-444 DQLEGQKAN
+444 
-453 TEAESQQTGDSST
+453 
-466 ETPSAPIVARMEMNI
+466 MNI
-481 AKPMGTEVTS
+481 ARPNGTEVTS

-537 HHVCATCSLDHFAC
+537 HHVCATCSLDHFSC

-578 SSCLF
+578 ASCLF
-583 CHHFRMSLSETH
+583 CHQFRMSKCETH

-609 LESKEVDNIPVSKKK
+609 LESKEVDSIPVVGKKS
-624 KRGDSDMDI
+624 RSGANDMDV
-633 DGEEEILGEDE
+633 DDETEVLGEDE
-644 YVARL
+644 YIAKIQAYVQRCL
-649 EVYVRSCLKKHVHGN
+649 EKSVYGQD
-664 EDYKTTVV
+664 DYKTTVV
-672 NDERKRVIAEFYR
+672 NDERKRVIADFYR
-685 RATAKKKCEHCASF
+685 RATGKMKCDNCASF
-699 SPTFRKDGYAKIF
+699 SPAFRKDGFAKIF
-712 EKPLSKKHAMYNTAQ
+712 EKPLSKKQQLHNTVQ
-727 GREQTNVLAA
+727 GRVQTNVLAT
-737 PAKKLAMSSDSES
+737 PVKKATASDSES
-750 ASEHT
+750 AGSDHT
-755 EDEDEDED
+755 EDEENDED

-773 EDEKK
+773 EDAKK
-778 KKKKAKKA
+778 KKQKKTTAAKT
-786 KEPAV
+786 
-791 KKKSRNINDSDDEDA
+791 KKSRNIVDSDDEDA
-806 MELKDDN
+806 MELKDNN

-823 TLRRLFEV
+823 TLRRLFAA
-831 EQEMCALLYGANG
+831 EQEMCRLLYGSNG
-844 PKMQK
+844 PQMQK

-854 VKADIFFLEI
+854 VQADIFFLEI

-903 LTSTSKADEASQ
+903 LTSTNKADEATL
-915 KTQKPSFKYL
+915 KNDRHDSFKYL

-939 IDSTKNPTIMRGGKL
+939 IDSTKNPVVLRGGKL

-1030 SKWPGAAYVQHE
+1030 AKWPGAAYVQHE

-1064 LTPQDSHT
+1064 LTPQDSHS
-1072 GVTTTSPY
+1072 GVSTTSPY

-1195 IRGTFFS
+1195 IRGSFFD
-1202 REEYQHLL
+1202 RAEYQHLL

-1215 PEVDNTGYGKILTL
+1215 PEIDNTGNGKILTL

-1260 NMTAGAQVK
+1260 NMTSGAQVK
-1269 AQYFGK
+1269 GQYFGP

-1283 QIMDG
+1283 QVMDG

-1307 VHSCYEIYGGDIAG
+1307 VHNCYEIYGGDIAG
-1321 KLLSILG
+1321 KLLSILS

-1354 NWRRQLQTDGK
+1354 KWRRDLQNGGK
-1365 EIGTKASL
+1365 EIGTKAAL
-1373 KYAKMDCTVEELKAS
+1373 KYTKMDCTIEQVQSSK
-1388 RKLQKEFKSK
+1388 KLQKEFKSK

-1422 LTTSVQSACIPNG
+1422 LTTSVQNACIPNG
-1435 LLKKFPHNNMQTMTV
+1435 LLKKFPDNNMQAMTV

-1491 FDSSARAGGYIA
+1491 YDTSARAGGYIA

-1560 SDGSILQFHYGED
+1560 SDGSVLQFHYGED

-1604 VLPLLEQV
+1604 VLPLLDQT
-1612 EAMSHNKKVARKPH
+1612 EAMAYNKKVARKPH
-1626 KYDPTLSLYSPSSHV
+1626 KYDPTLSLFSPSSYV

-1650 KLNDYME
+1650 KLNDYVE

-1667 EGPFNKK
+1667 DEPSTKK

-1684 KFRAMMYLRYMN
+1684 KFKAMMYLRYMN

-1750 TKLKTPTMTLNINPG
+1750 TKLKTPTMTLKIKPG
-1765 VSEERLQSFCQ
+1765 VSDSQLQSFCQ

-1791 VTERLISKNAATN
+1791 VTERLISKSATN

-1812 IRLNLFREDEYKAEY
+1812 IRLNLFREDEYRAEY
-1827 GVSSKD
+1827 GVSSND
-1833 VERVIE
+1833 VEDVIE
-1839 AQFVK
+1839 RQFVK
-1844 KLESAILKD
+1844 KLETAILRD
-1853 LRRTH
+1853 LRRVY
-1858 RKSKGANA
+1858 RKSKNSGE
-1866 DDIGKPSKAKDSA
+1866 DDIGKPSKAKDT
-1879 GGDAD
+1879 
-1884 DDDEADASRRRVAAD
+1884 VAAD
-1899 DSDDEGNESDRGDG
+1899 DDEMDDGADISRKDAGGNESDDGDG
-1913 DAASTSVSKTGKQQ
+1913 DATSEKISKRGKQA
-1927 ASYDEP
+1927 ASYEEP

-1939 VIKSADK
+1939 VIKAADK
-1946 AQRELDGEEDSE
+1946 AQKDIDGSDSE
-1958 VDSEESDDSEDE
+1958 VSSDSSDDSEDE
-1970 VEDQADKRKRE
+1970 VEDEADKRRRE
-1981 ARKAKKAAE
+1981 ARVAKQAE
-1990 RNQLAAES
+1990 KRGKIAEENR
-1998 QKAREERICS
+1998 KDREERICAT
-2008 SSPYVKRYSFD
+2008 SPYVRSYSFD
-2019 TEEGSW
+2019 SKEGSW
-2025 CEIEMHFPADIKK
+2025 CEIVMHFPADTKK
-2038 LLMVNLVTA
+2038 LLMVNLVTS
-2047 VAPTCVVHEIK
+2047 VAPTCLVHEIK
-2058 GIDRVFMSEDE
+2058 GIDRVFMSQDE
-2069 KGQKQIAT
+2069 QGKPEIAT

-2082 KGIWEYADLID
+2082 KGIWEYSDLID

-2158 IESSTSPFLKM
+2158 IDSSTSPFLKM

-2177 LTQATLHGDYDG
+2177 LTQATLHGDFDS
-2189 LESPSARLV
+2189 LQSPSARLV

-2215 LVPEAMNV
+2215 LVPESMDV

>member
-1 MRVNAFSAQQRTSLA
+1 
-16 RLKTFFFSPK
+16 
-26 PACLLRSGSAGLRR
+26 
-40 LIDSTT
+40 
-46 DRAFG
+46 
-51 TIGSPSHQH
+51 
-60 LTAHGA
+60 
-66 GYTYSS
+66 
-72 TMDTKRKVE
+72 
-81 ESIALLNS
+81 
-89 LFAHPAKK
+89 
-97 LATGKQTLE
+97 
-106 NTTTGVVSGSTAVA
+106 
-120 TDATQPTA
+120 
-128 LENIKRRSFLPPR
+128 
-141 PAVLDKLS
+141 
-149 RLAASRP
+149 
-156 TLQDSIAASIAA
+156 
-168 SAPTAHAVAT
+168 
-178 SSTSLDPFA
+178 
-187 STTATTTS
+187 
-195 TISSLATKPG
+195 
-205 SFKSD
+205 
-210 KKRYLPWSRD
+210 
-220 QFHERLE
+220 
-227 TFKPS
+227 
-232 TWFDKPKLVN
+232 
-242 AVECAK
+242 
-248 HGWINKGNDRL
+248 
-259 ECYGGCGGV
+259 
-268 VIVTFDEMRDFSTQI
+268 
-283 ASTTGANNEE
+283 
-293 GVKNDLLV
+293 
-301 IADESCNMDEDQLIP
+301 
-316 ELDTEA
+316 
-322 LGPKFHA
+322 
-329 MLTNNHTSSC
+329 
-339 PWKSHPCDDSI
+339 
-350 YKFPVVPLS
+350 
-359 QASQEWLDRIGHLKN
+359 
-374 MASDPLID
+374 
-382 KIRHPLSSKQVADLT
+382 
-397 HMLPEPVETKLA
+397 
-409 ILSLFGWT
+409 
-417 AAENQKVLICPACH
+417 
-431 TQCTFVPSYGSSA
+431 
-444 DQLEGQKAN
+444 
-453 TEAESQQTGDSST
+453 
-466 ETPSAPIVARMEMNI
+466 MNI
-481 AKPMGTEVTS
+481 ARPNGSEVTS
-491 VAFSFYDAEE
+491 VAFSFYDADE

-530 ALGPFSK
+530 SLGPFSK

-578 SSCLF
+578 SSCQF
-583 CHHFRMSLSETH
+583 CHQFRMSKSETH

-609 LESKEVDNIPVSKKK
+609 LESKEIDSIPVVAKKS
-624 KRGDSDMDI
+624 RRSGDDMEVED
-633 DGEEEILGEDE
+633 DEEVMGEDE
-644 YVARL
+644 YIAKLDAFVHK
-649 EVYVRSCLKKHVHGN
+649 VLKNTAHSHD
-664 EDYKTTVV
+664 DYKTTVV
-672 NDERKRVIAEFYR
+672 NDERKRIIADFYR
-685 RATAKKKCEHCASF
+685 RATNKRKCENCASF
-699 SPTFRKDGYAKIF
+699 SPSFRKDGYAKIF
-712 EKPLSKKHAMYNTAQ
+712 EKPLSKKHQLYNTAQ
-727 GREQTNVLAA
+727 GRSQTNVLAT
-737 PAKKLAMSSDSES
+737 PITKKATSDSES
-750 ASEHT
+750 ADSEHT

-763 DDANMSSETD
+763 DDAHMSTD
-773 EDEKK
+773 EDSKK
-778 KKKKAKKA
+778 KKKTKAA
-786 KEPAV
+786 KPT
-791 KKKSRNINDSDDEDA
+791 KTKKSRNINDSDDEDA
-806 MELKDDN
+806 MELKDNN
-813 KYLTPLHIRN
+813 KYLTPHHIRN
-823 TLRRLFEV
+823 ILRRLFDT
-831 EQEMCALLYGANG
+831 EQMMCHLLYGANG
-844 PKMQK
+844 PQMQSSTK
-849 KYSKV
+849 KAAT
-854 VKADIFFLEI
+854 ADIFFLET

-897 CERLRD
+897 CERIRD
-903 LTSTSKADEASQ
+903 LTSTNKADEETMKNTRHNA
-915 KTQKPSFKYL
+915 FKYL

-999 IPPVFATKLTY
+999 IPPVFATKLTF

-1030 SKWPGAAYVQHE
+1030 AKWPGAAYVQHE

-1064 LTPQDSHT
+1064 LTPQENHT
-1072 GVTTTSPY
+1072 GVSTTSPY
-1080 PTRTQPT
+1080 PTRTQPS

-1202 REEYQHLL
+1202 RSEYQHLL
-1210 YGALR
+1210 YGSLR
-1215 PEVDNTGYGKILTL
+1215 PEIDGTGNGKILTL
-1229 PPTVWKPV
+1229 PPTIWKPV
-1237 PLWTGKDVITA
+1237 PLWTGKDVITT
-1248 ILHNLTIGRPPL
+1248 ILHNLTINRPPL

-1283 QIMDG
+1283 QVMDG

-1302 KSFGL
+1302 KSYGL
-1307 VHSCYEIYGGDIAG
+1307 VHSCFEIYGGEIAG
-1321 KLLSILG
+1321 QLLSIFG

-1354 NWRRQLQTDGK
+1354 KWRRDLQNGGK
-1365 EIGTKASL
+1365 EIGTKAAL
-1373 KYAKMDCTVEELKAS
+1373 KYAKMDGVTVEQLKKS
-1388 RKLQKEFKSK
+1388 KKLQNDFKNK

-1422 LTTSVQSACIPNG
+1422 LTTSVQNACIPNG
-1435 LLKKFPHNNMQTMTV
+1435 LLKKFPHNNMQAMTV

-1491 FDSSARAGGYIA
+1491 YDSSARAGGYIA

-1604 VLPLLEQV
+1604 VLPKLNQV
-1612 EAMSHNKKVARKPH
+1612 DAMAHNKKVARKPQ
-1626 KYDPTLSLYSPSSHV
+1626 KYDPTLSLYSPSSHI

-1650 KLNDYME
+1650 KLDEYVE

-1667 EGPFNKK
+1667 DDKNVTKK

-1684 KFRAMMYLRYMN
+1684 KFKAMMYLRYMN

-1750 TKLKTPTMTLNINPG
+1750 TKLKTPTMTLNINPK
-1765 VSEERLQSFCQ
+1765 VNESQLQSFCQ

-1791 VTERLISKNAATN
+1791 VTERLISKSAANN

-1812 IRLNLFREDEYKAEY
+1812 IRLNLFREDEYKSEY
-1827 GVSSKD
+1827 GVSSSD
-1833 VERVIE
+1833 VEEVIE
-1839 AQFVK
+1839 NQFVK
-1844 KLESAILKD
+1844 KLTTAILRD
-1853 LRRTH
+1853 LKRVY
-1858 RKSKGANA
+1858 RKTKGASEEE
-1866 DDIGKPSKAKDSA
+1866 IGKPSKVKKMAESADMDDEHEVSRRDA
-1879 GGDAD
+1879 GGD
-1884 DDDEADASRRRVAAD
+1884 E
-1899 DSDDEGNESDRGDG
+1899 SDDGDG
-1913 DAASTSVSKTGKQQ
+1913 DATAEKMSKQSKQQ

-1946 AQRELDGEEDSE
+1946 AQKELDGEDSD
-1958 VDSEESDDSEDE
+1958 VDSDASSESEDE
-1970 VEDQADKRKRE
+1970 VEDEADKRKR
-1981 ARKAKKAAE
+1981 
-1990 RNQLAAES
+1990 L
-1998 QKAREERICS
+1998 AREQKNAEKRNKATESNRKDRQERIMS
-2008 SSPYVKRYSFD
+2008 ISPYVKKYSFD
-2019 TEEGSW
+2019 GEQGSW
-2025 CEIEMHFPADIKK
+2025 CEIEMHFPADTKK
-2038 LLMVNLVTA
+2038 LLMVNLVSA
-2047 VAPTCVVHEIK
+2047 VAPTCILHEIK
-2058 GIDRVFMSEDE
+2058 GIERVFMSEDE
-2069 KGQKQIAT
+2069 KGKAQIAT

-2115 SAIIQEISGVFG
+2115 MAIIQEISGVFG

-2138 TLIADYMTFE
+2138 TVIADYMTFE

-2177 LTQATLHGDYDG
+2177 LTQATLHGDYDS

-2207 GAFDVMQP
+2207 GSFDVMQP
-2215 LVPEAMNV
+2215 LEPETMME

>member
-1 MRVNAFSAQQRTSLA
+1 
-16 RLKTFFFSPK
+16 
-26 PACLLRSGSAGLRR
+26 
-40 LIDSTT
+40 
-46 DRAFG
+46 
-51 TIGSPSHQH
+51 
-60 LTAHGA
+60 
-66 GYTYSS
+66 
-72 TMDTKRKVE
+72 MDPKRKVE
-81 ESIALLNS
+81 ESLALLNS
-89 LFAHPAKK
+89 LFAPPNKRQSTGSLVYGGSSSSSESSESLSGKGTASSPVTEPAIKK
-97 LATGKQTLE
+97 RTY
-106 NTTTGVVSGSTAVA
+106 
-120 TDATQPTA
+120 
-128 LENIKRRSFLPPR
+128 LPPR
-141 PAVLDKLS
+141 PEILDKLS
-149 RLAASRP
+149 RLRP
-156 TLQDSIAASIAA
+156 TLKDSIAASIAA
-168 SAPTAHAVAT
+168 SAPTAHSTAQ
-178 SSTSLDPFA
+178 STSLTPPA
-187 STTATTTS
+187 PIPLLQQTQLRSN
-195 TISSLATKPG
+195 
-205 SFKSD
+205 
-210 KKRYLPWSRD
+210 KKRYLPWSRE

-242 AVECAK
+242 PVECAK
-248 HGWINKGNDRL
+248 RGWINKGEDRL

-268 VIVTFDEMRDFSTQI
+268 VIIRLSQDQSQEFAERQEDE
-283 ASTTGANNEE
+283 TG
-293 GVKNDLLV
+293 
-301 IADESCNMDEDQLIP
+301 DESSAQVEGDVDMGHSSQEIDI
-316 ELDTEA
+316 EA
-322 LGPKFHA
+322 LGPTFHA
-329 MLTNNHTSSC
+329 MLTDNHEQGC
-339 PWKSHPCDDSI
+339 PWKTHPCDDNI
-350 YKFPVVPLS
+350 YKFPVLS
-359 QASQEWLDRIGHLKN
+359 QLQAKEELLERVHHLRS
-374 MASDPLID
+374 MEGSPLIEH
-382 KIRHPLSSKQVADLT
+382 IRHPLLQPHAEELSKLFPDVS
-397 HMLPEPVETKLA
+397 TKLLV
-409 ILSLFGWT
+409 LSLFGWT
-417 AAENQKVLICPACH
+417 TIKDHAVLTCTACLS
-431 TQCTFVPSYGSSA
+431 QCTYISDTAFSDDEDAAFDVAESHRWYCYWVDAEYDVNHQEGWKILYERLVVSSA
-444 DQLEGQKAN
+444 KNTVSDAVSEVPTGTVQTPLQPSDALAQVRRIMRGQDA
-453 TEAESQQTGDSST
+453 A
-466 ETPSAPIVARMEMNI
+466 TPHIWCQEMNI
-481 AKPMGTEVTS
+481 ARPNGTEVTS
-491 VAFSFYDAEE
+491 VAFSFYDADE

-530 ALGPFSK
+530 TLGPFSK
-537 HHVCATCSLDHFAC
+537 HHVCATCSLDHFSC

-566 PMFFPQMYQMLR
+566 TMFFPQMYQLLR
-578 SSCLF
+578 SACLF
-583 CHHFRMSLSETH
+583 CHHFRMSKVETH
-595 RFIAKLQLLNKGRF
+595 RFIAKLQLLNKGHF
-609 LESKEVDNIPVSKKK
+609 LESKDVDSIPVVSKKS
-624 KRGDSDMDI
+624 RGGNSMDV
-633 DGEEEILGEDE
+633 DGEEEEEVMGEDE
-644 YVARL
+644 YIAKVDAF
-649 EVYVRSCLKKHVHGN
+649 VQKCLRKKTHGP
-664 EDYKTTVV
+664 EGYKTTVV
-672 NDERKRVIAEFYR
+672 NDERRRVIADFYR
-685 RATAKKKCEHCASF
+685 RATAKRKCENCSTF
-699 SPTFRKDGYAKIF
+699 SPTFRKDGFAKIF
-712 EKPLSKKHAMYNTAQ
+712 EKPLTKKQELNNTNQ
-727 GREQTNVLAA
+727 GRTQTNVLFS
-737 PAKKLAMSSDSES
+737 PPKKAVIHSDSES
-750 ASEHT
+750 AASEHT
-755 EDEDEDED
+755 ESEIEDQD
-763 DDANMSSETD
+763 DDADMSSESD
-773 EDEKK
+773 HDSKK
-778 KKKKAKKA
+778 KKSKKDQKKE
-786 KEPAV
+786 KAV
-791 KKKSRNINDSDDEDA
+791 KTKKSRNIVDSDDEDA
-806 MELKDDN
+806 MELKDNN

-823 TLRRLFEV
+823 TLRRLFDV
-831 EQEMCALLYGANG
+831 EQQMCALLYGANG
-844 PKMQK
+844 PKMHK
-849 KYSKV
+849 KSSTT

-897 CERLRD
+897 CERIRD
-903 LTSTSKADEASQ
+903 LTATSKTDENALKNQSQ
-915 KTQKPSFKYL
+915 SSFKYL
-925 IDAWIQLQHDVNSL
+925 IDSMIQLQHDVNSL

-1030 SKWPGAAYVQHE
+1030 SKWPGAAFVQHE

-1072 GVTTTSPY
+1072 GVSTTSPY

-1114 MAHKARILPGERTI
+1114 MAHSARILPGERTI

-1195 IRGTFFS
+1195 LRGSFFD
-1202 REEYQHLL
+1202 RAEYQHLL

-1215 PEVDNTGYGKILTL
+1215 PEVDNTGNGKILTL
-1229 PPTVWKPV
+1229 PPTIWKPV

-1288 VLVTGVLDKAQFGA
+1288 VLVTGVLDKSQFGA

-1341 CRMDDLRLTPEGD
+1341 CRMDDLRLTPEG
-1354 NWRRQLQTDGK
+1354 NEWRHDLQNGGK
-1365 EIGTKASL
+1365 EIGTVAAL
-1373 KYAKMDCTVEELKAS
+1373 KYTKMECTVDQLKAS
-1388 RKLQKEFKSK
+1388 KRLQKEFKSK

-1422 LTTSVQSACIPNG
+1422 LTTSVQNACIPNG
-1435 LLKKFPHNNMQTMTV
+1435 LMKKFPHNNMQTMTV

-1545 HLEGLKVGYD
+1545 HLEGLRVAYD

-1604 VLPLLEQV
+1604 VLPLLDQV
-1612 EAMSHNKKVARKPH
+1612 EALSHSKKVARKPH
-1626 KYDPTLSLYSPSSHV
+1626 KYDPTLSLFSPSSHV

-1650 KLNDYME
+1650 KLNDYVD
-1657 KNPDGIIQNP
+1657 KNPDGIIQSP
-1667 EGPFNKK
+1667 DGVVTKK
-1674 SERYKGLDKK
+1674 SERFKGLDKK
-1684 KFRAMMYLRYMN
+1684 KFKAMMYLRYMN

-1750 TKLKTPTMTLNINPG
+1750 TKLKTPTMTLNIKPG
-1765 VSEERLQSFCQ
+1765 VTESQLQTFCQ

-1791 VTERLISKNAATN
+1791 VTERLISKSAATN
-1804 QKRHKVFA
+1804 QKRHKVFV
-1812 IRLNLFREDEYKAEY
+1812 IRLNLFREDEYAAEY
-1827 GVSSKD
+1827 GIRSGD
-1833 VERVIE
+1833 VEQVIE
-1839 AQFVK
+1839 EQFVR
-1844 KLESAILKD
+1844 KLETTILRD
-1853 LRRTH
+1853 LRRVF
-1858 RKSKGANA
+1858 RKTKGANK
-1866 DDIGKPSKAKDSA
+1866 DEIGKPSKVKEGVTGDSERDDEAEISRHEA
-1879 GGDAD
+1879 GGD
-1884 DDDEADASRRRVAAD
+1884 E
-1899 DSDDEGNESDRGDG
+1899 SDDGDG
-1913 DAASTSVSKTGKQQ
+1913 DATAEKISKRGKQQ
-1927 ASYDEP
+1927 ASYEAP
-1933 DSDDEE
+1933 DSDDEA

-1946 AQRELDGEEDSE
+1946 AQKELDGEESE
-1958 VDSEESDDSEDE
+1958 VDSDSSVDSEDE
-1970 VEDQADKRKRE
+1970 VEDEADRRKRL
-1981 ARKAKKAAE
+1981 ARVAKQAE
-1990 RNQLAAES
+1990 KRGKMAEES
-1998 QKAREERICS
+1998 RKDREERICEMC
-2008 SSPYVKRYSFD
+2008 PYVKKYSFD
-2019 TEEGSW
+2019 SEQGSW
-2025 CEIEMHFPADIKK
+2025 CEIEMQFPAETKK
-2038 LLMVNLVTA
+2038 LLMVNLVSA
-2047 VAPTCVVHEIK
+2047 VAPMCILHEIK
-2058 GIDRVFMSEDE
+2058 GIERVFMSEDE
-2069 KGQKQIAT
+2069 KGTPQVAT

-2115 SAIIQEISGVFG
+2115 MAIIQEISGVFG

-2215 LVPEAMNV
+2215 LVPETMDV

>member
-1 MRVNAFSAQQRTSLA
+1 
-16 RLKTFFFSPK
+16 
-26 PACLLRSGSAGLRR
+26 
-40 LIDSTT
+40 
-46 DRAFG
+46 
-51 TIGSPSHQH
+51 
-60 LTAHGA
+60 
-66 GYTYSS
+66 
-72 TMDTKRKVE
+72 
-81 ESIALLNS
+81 
-89 LFAHPAKK
+89 
-97 LATGKQTLE
+97 
-106 NTTTGVVSGSTAVA
+106 
-120 TDATQPTA
+120 
-128 LENIKRRSFLPPR
+128 
-141 PAVLDKLS
+141 
-149 RLAASRP
+149 
-156 TLQDSIAASIAA
+156 
-168 SAPTAHAVAT
+168 
-178 SSTSLDPFA
+178 
-187 STTATTTS
+187 
-195 TISSLATKPG
+195 
-205 SFKSD
+205 
-210 KKRYLPWSRD
+210 
-220 QFHERLE
+220 
-227 TFKPS
+227 
-232 TWFDKPKLVN
+232 
-242 AVECAK
+242 
-248 HGWINKGNDRL
+248 
-259 ECYGGCGGV
+259 
-268 VIVTFDEMRDFSTQI
+268 
-283 ASTTGANNEE
+283 
-293 GVKNDLLV
+293 
-301 IADESCNMDEDQLIP
+301 
-316 ELDTEA
+316 
-322 LGPKFHA
+322 
-329 MLTNNHTSSC
+329 
-339 PWKSHPCDDSI
+339 
-350 YKFPVVPLS
+350 
-359 QASQEWLDRIGHLKN
+359 
-374 MASDPLID
+374 
-382 KIRHPLSSKQVADLT
+382 
-397 HMLPEPVETKLA
+397 
-409 ILSLFGWT
+409 
-417 AAENQKVLICPACH
+417 
-431 TQCTFVPSYGSSA
+431 
-444 DQLEGQKAN
+444 
-453 TEAESQQTGDSST
+453 
-466 ETPSAPIVARMEMNI
+466 MNI
-481 AKPMGTEVTS
+481 ARPNGTEVTS

-501 IKQIS
+501 VKQIS

-551 PGHFGHIELPCPVYN
+551 PGHFGHIELPCPVFN

-578 SSCLF
+578 ASCLF
-583 CHHFRMSLSETH
+583 CHHFRMSKSETH

-609 LESKEVDNIPVSKKK
+609 LESKEIDNIPVVSKKG
-624 KRGDSDMDI
+624 KRSSDDMDV
-633 DGEEEILGEDE
+633 DGEEQPMGEDE
-644 YVARL
+644 YISRL
-649 EVYVRSCLKKHVHGN
+649 DSYVQKCLKKHIHGQ

-672 NDERKRVIAEFYR
+672 NDERKRIIADFYR
-685 RATAKKKCEHCASF
+685 RATAKKKCENCASF
-699 SPTFRKDGYAKIF
+699 SPTFRKDGFAKIF
-712 EKPLSKKHAMYNTAQ
+712 EKPLTKKQQIYNTAQ
-727 GREQTNVLAA
+727 GRVQTNVLAA
-737 PAKKLAMSSDSES
+737 PVKKAVASDSDS
-750 ASEHT
+750 TSEHT
-755 EDEDEDED
+755 EDEEADED
-763 DDANMSSETD
+763 DDAHMSSETD
-773 EDEKK
+773 EEAKK
-778 KKKKAKKA
+778 KQKKTKATKT
-786 KEPAV
+786 
-791 KKKSRNINDSDDEDA
+791 KKSRNIVDSDDEDA
-806 MELKDDN
+806 MELKDNN
-813 KYLTPLHIRN
+813 KFLTTLHIRN
-823 TLRRLFEV
+823 ILRRLFAA
-831 EQEMCALLYGANG
+831 EQIMCALLYGANG
-844 PKMQK
+844 PHMEK
-849 KYSKV
+849 KYSKTV
-854 VKADIFFLEI
+854 QADIFFLEI

-897 CERLRD
+897 CERIRD
-903 LTSTSKADEASQ
+903 LTSTNKADEALLKDKRASA
-915 KTQKPSFKYL
+915 FKYL

-954 PPAGIRQGLEKKEG
+954 PSAGIRQGLEKKEG

-1030 SKWPGAAYVQHE
+1030 FKWPGAAYVQHE
-1042 DGALSSLANLSLES
+1042 DGNLSSLSNLSMES

-1064 LTPQDSHT
+1064 LTPQDSHS
-1072 GVTTTSPY
+1072 GVSTTSPY

-1195 IRGTFFS
+1195 IRGSFFT

-1215 PEVDNTGYGKILTL
+1215 PEVDNTGNGKILTL
-1229 PPTVWKPV
+1229 PPSIWKPI

-1248 ILHNLTIGRPPL
+1248 VLHNLTIGRPPL

-1302 KSFGL
+1302 KAYGL

-1321 KLLSILG
+1321 KLLSIFG

-1354 NWRRQLQTDGK
+1354 KWRRDLQNGGK
-1365 EIGTKASL
+1365 EIGTKATL
-1373 KYAKMDCTVEELKAS
+1373 KYAKMDCTAEQLKKS
-1388 RKLQKEFKSK
+1388 SKLQKEFEEK
-1398 LEVVLRSDEQ
+1398 LETVLRSDEQ

-1422 LTTSVQSACIPNG
+1422 LTTSVQNACIPNG
-1435 LLKKFPHNNMQTMTV
+1435 LMKKFPHNNMQAMTV

-1491 FDSSARAGGYIA
+1491 YDSSARAGGYIA

-1604 VLPLLEQV
+1604 VLPLLNQT
-1612 EAMSHNKKVARKPH
+1612 EALAHNKKVARKPL

-1641 GAVSEAFEK
+1641 GAVSEAFEQ
-1650 KLNDYME
+1650 KLNDYVE
-1657 KNPDGIIQNP
+1657 KNPDGIIQSAD
-1667 EGPFNKK
+1667 GPNDKR
-1674 SERYKGLDKK
+1674 SERFKGLDKK
-1684 KFRAMMYLRYMN
+1684 KFKAMMYLRYMN

-1765 VSEERLQSFCQ
+1765 VTESQLQSFCQ

-1791 VTERLISKNAATN
+1791 VTERMISKNAASN

-1812 IRLNLFREDEYKAEY
+1812 IRLNLFREDEYQTEY
-1827 GVSSKD
+1827 GVSSDD
-1833 VERVIE
+1833 VEKVIE

-1844 KLESAILKD
+1844 KLETAILRD
-1853 LRRTH
+1853 LRRVY
-1858 RKSKGANA
+1858 RKTKGVSA
-1866 DDIGKPSKAKDSA
+1866 DDIGKPSKVTDTEA
-1879 GGDAD
+1879 GGDDERAD
-1884 DDDEADASRRRVAAD
+1884 EGEVSRHDAGGDE
-1899 DSDDEGNESDRGDG
+1899 SDDGDG
-1913 DAASTSVSKTGKQQ
+1913 DATSEKISKRGKQQ
-1927 ASYDEP
+1927 ASYEEP
-1933 DSDDEE
+1933 DSDDEK

-1946 AQRELDGEEDSE
+1946 AQRELDGEDSD
-1958 VDSEESDDSEDE
+1958 VDSEESEDSEDE
-1970 VEDQADKRKRE
+1970 VEDEADKRRRLARE
-1981 ARKAKKAAE
+1981 AMKAEKRGKKAE
-1990 RNQLAAES
+1990 DSRRD
-1998 QKAREERICS
+1998 REERILAK
-2008 SSPYVKRYSFD
+2008 SPYVKKYSFD
-2019 TEEGSW
+2019 SEQGSW
-2025 CEIEMHFPADIKK
+2025 CEIEMHFPADTKK
-2038 LLMVNLVTA
+2038 LLMVNLVSA
-2047 VAPTCVVHEIK
+2047 VAPTCILHEIK
-2058 GIDRVFMSEDE
+2058 GIERVFMSESE
-2069 KGQKQIAT
+2069 KGKPEIAT

-2115 SAIIQEISGVFG
+2115 MAIIQEISGVFG

-2198 MGKVVEGGT
+2198 MGQVVEGGT

-2215 LVPEAMNV
+2215 LVPEAMSV

>member
-1 MRVNAFSAQQRTSLA
+1 
-16 RLKTFFFSPK
+16 
-26 PACLLRSGSAGLRR
+26 
-40 LIDSTT
+40 
-46 DRAFG
+46 
-51 TIGSPSHQH
+51 
-60 LTAHGA
+60 
-66 GYTYSS
+66 
-72 TMDTKRKVE
+72 
-81 ESIALLNS
+81 
-89 LFAHPAKK
+89 
-97 LATGKQTLE
+97 
-106 NTTTGVVSGSTAVA
+106 
-120 TDATQPTA
+120 
-128 LENIKRRSFLPPR
+128 
-141 PAVLDKLS
+141 
-149 RLAASRP
+149 
-156 TLQDSIAASIAA
+156 
-168 SAPTAHAVAT
+168 
-178 SSTSLDPFA
+178 
-187 STTATTTS
+187 
-195 TISSLATKPG
+195 
-205 SFKSD
+205 
-210 KKRYLPWSRD
+210 
-220 QFHERLE
+220 
-227 TFKPS
+227 
-232 TWFDKPKLVN
+232 
-242 AVECAK
+242 
-248 HGWINKGNDRL
+248 
-259 ECYGGCGGV
+259 
-268 VIVTFDEMRDFSTQI
+268 
-283 ASTTGANNEE
+283 
-293 GVKNDLLV
+293 
-301 IADESCNMDEDQLIP
+301 
-316 ELDTEA
+316 
-322 LGPKFHA
+322 
-329 MLTNNHTSSC
+329 
-339 PWKSHPCDDSI
+339 
-350 YKFPVVPLS
+350 
-359 QASQEWLDRIGHLKN
+359 
-374 MASDPLID
+374 
-382 KIRHPLSSKQVADLT
+382 
-397 HMLPEPVETKLA
+397 
-409 ILSLFGWT
+409 
-417 AAENQKVLICPACH
+417 
-431 TQCTFVPSYGSSA
+431 
-444 DQLEGQKAN
+444 
-453 TEAESQQTGDSST
+453 
-466 ETPSAPIVARMEMNI
+466 MNI
-481 AKPMGTEVTS
+481 ARPNGSEVTS
-491 VAFSFYDAEE
+491 VAFSFYDPEE
-501 IKQIS
+501 VKQIS

-537 HHVCATCSLDHFAC
+537 QHICATCSLDHFAC
-551 PGHFGHIELPCPVYN
+551 PGHFGHIVLPCPVYN
-566 PMFFPQMYQMLR
+566 PMFFPQMYQVLR
-578 SSCLF
+578 SACLF
-583 CHHFRMSLSETH
+583 CHQFRMSKCETH

-609 LESKEVDNIPVSKKK
+609 LESKEIDNIPVSIKKGRSK
-624 KRGDSDMDI
+624 DAMEI
-633 DGEEEILGEDE
+633 DGQDSLLTEDE
-644 YVARL
+644 YIANLDAFVQK
-649 EVYVRSCLKKHVHGN
+649 CLKKAVHGH

-672 NDERKRVIAEFYR
+672 NDERKRVIADFYR
-685 RATAKKKCEHCASF
+685 RATAKKKCENCFAF
-699 SPTFRKDGYAKIF
+699 SPSYRKDGFAKIF
-712 EKPLSKKHAMYNTAQ
+712 EKPLTNKQKLYNTAQ
-727 GREQTNVLAA
+727 GRREANILPTV
-737 PAKKLAMSSDSES
+737 KKAVASDSDS

-755 EDEDEDED
+755 EDEEEDED
-763 DDANMSSETD
+763 DDAHMSSESD
-773 EDEKK
+773 GD
-778 KKKKAKKA
+778 KKKAKKSDKKG
-786 KEPAV
+786 KET
-791 KKKSRNINDSDDEDA
+791 KTKKSRNIIDSDDDEVMDI
-806 MELKDDN
+806 KDNN
-813 KYLTPLHIRN
+813 KFLTSLHIQN
-823 TLRRLFEV
+823 TLQRLFTV
-831 EQEMCALLYGANG
+831 EQQMCALLYGANG
-844 PKMQK
+844 PQMAK
-849 KYSKV
+849 KTNGKV
-854 VKADIFFLEI
+854 SASIFFIEI

-885 PQNEHLGKILNT
+885 PQNEHLGKILST
-897 CERLRD
+897 CERIRD
-903 LTSTSKADEASQ
+903 LTSTEKTDKADPAKATKSN
-915 KTQKPSFKYL
+915 SFKYL

-1042 DGALSSLANLSLES
+1042 DGALSSLANLSMES

-1064 LTPQDSHT
+1064 LTPQDNHS
-1072 GVTTTSPY
+1072 GVSTTSPY

-1195 IRGTFFS
+1195 LRGTFFD

-1210 YGALR
+1210 YGSLR
-1215 PEVDNTGYGKILTL
+1215 PEIDNTGNGKILTL
-1229 PPTVWKPV
+1229 PPSIWKPV

-1321 KLLSILG
+1321 KLLSIFG

-1341 CRMDDLRLTPEGD
+1341 CRMDDLLLTPEG
-1354 NWRRQLQTDGK
+1354 NKWRRDLQDGGK
-1365 EIGTKASL
+1365 EIGTKAQL
-1373 KYAKMDCTVEELKAS
+1373 KYAKMECTVDQLKGS
-1388 RKLQKEFKSK
+1388 KKLQKDFKSK

-1417 STVNE
+1417 SAVNE
-1422 LTTSVQSACIPNG
+1422 LTTSVQNACIPNG
-1435 LLKKFPHNNMQTMTV
+1435 LLKKFPHNNMQAMTV

-1604 VLPLLEQV
+1604 VLPLLDQE
-1612 EAMSHNKKVARKPH
+1612 EALNHNRRVARKPH
-1626 KYDPTLSLYSPSSHV
+1626 KYDPTLSLYSPSSYV

-1650 KLNDYME
+1650 KLNDYVD
-1657 KNPDGIIQNP
+1657 KNPDGIIQSAD
-1667 EGPFNKK
+1667 GTVNKT
-1674 SERYKGLDKK
+1674 SERYKGLDKR
-1684 KFRAMMYLRYMN
+1684 KFKAMMYLRYMN

-1750 TKLKTPTMTLNINPG
+1750 TKLKTPTMTLNIKPG
-1765 VSEERLQSFCQ
+1765 VTESQLQSFCQ

-1791 VTERLISKNAATN
+1791 VTERLISKSADTN
-1804 QKRHKVFA
+1804 FRRHKVFA
-1812 IRLNLFREDEYKAEY
+1812 IRLNLFREDEYLSEY
-1827 GVSSKD
+1827 GVSAED
-1833 VERVIE
+1833 VESVIE
-1839 AQFVK
+1839 SQFVK
-1844 KLESAILKD
+1844 KLEGAILKD
-1853 LRRTH
+1853 IRRFRSA
-1858 RKSKGANA
+1858 RKTKGTSS
-1866 DDIGKPSKAKDSA
+1866 DDIGKGKKVRSSGSDDLDVSKTNGA
-1879 GGDAD
+1879 
-1884 DDDEADASRRRVAAD
+1884 E
-1899 DSDDEGNESDRGDG
+1899 DSDEDEEDSDNEGLDG
-1913 DAASTSVSKTGKQQ
+1913 DASAEKSSKRSKQQ

-1946 AQRELDGEEDSE
+1946 AQKELDGEDSD
-1958 VDSEESDDSEDE
+1958 VDSDESADSEDE
-1970 VEDQADKRKRE
+1970 VEDEADKRKR
-1981 ARKAKKAAE
+1981 
-1990 RNQLAAES
+1990 Q
-1998 QKAREERICS
+1998 ARESKQAAVREKKNAENRREREDRILAK
-2008 SSPYVKRYSFD
+2008 SPYVKNYSFD
-2019 TEEGSW
+2019 TEQGSW
-2025 CEIEMHFPADIKK
+2025 CEIEMQFPADTKK
-2038 LLMVNLVTA
+2038 LLMVNLVSA
-2047 VAPTCVVHEIK
+2047 VAPTCVLHEIK

-2069 KGQKQIAT
+2069 KGTPQVAT

-2115 SAIIQEISGVFG
+2115 MAIIQEISGVFG

-2138 TLIADYMTFE
+2138 TIIADYMTFE

-2177 LTQATLHGDYDG
+2177 LTQATLHGDFDG
-2189 LESPSARLV
+2189 LESPSARIV

-2215 LVPEAMNV
+2215 LVPESNAA

>member
-1 MRVNAFSAQQRTSLA
+1 
-16 RLKTFFFSPK
+16 
-26 PACLLRSGSAGLRR
+26 
-40 LIDSTT
+40 
-46 DRAFG
+46 
-51 TIGSPSHQH
+51 
-60 LTAHGA
+60 
-66 GYTYSS
+66 
-72 TMDTKRKVE
+72 
-81 ESIALLNS
+81 
-89 LFAHPAKK
+89 
-97 LATGKQTLE
+97 
-106 NTTTGVVSGSTAVA
+106 
-120 TDATQPTA
+120 
-128 LENIKRRSFLPPR
+128 
-141 PAVLDKLS
+141 
-149 RLAASRP
+149 
-156 TLQDSIAASIAA
+156 
-168 SAPTAHAVAT
+168 
-178 SSTSLDPFA
+178 
-187 STTATTTS
+187 
-195 TISSLATKPG
+195 
-205 SFKSD
+205 
-210 KKRYLPWSRD
+210 
-220 QFHERLE
+220 
-227 TFKPS
+227 
-232 TWFDKPKLVN
+232 
-242 AVECAK
+242 
-248 HGWINKGNDRL
+248 
-259 ECYGGCGGV
+259 
-268 VIVTFDEMRDFSTQI
+268 
-283 ASTTGANNEE
+283 
-293 GVKNDLLV
+293 
-301 IADESCNMDEDQLIP
+301 
-316 ELDTEA
+316 
-322 LGPKFHA
+322 
-329 MLTNNHTSSC
+329 
-339 PWKSHPCDDSI
+339 
-350 YKFPVVPLS
+350 
-359 QASQEWLDRIGHLKN
+359 
-374 MASDPLID
+374 
-382 KIRHPLSSKQVADLT
+382 
-397 HMLPEPVETKLA
+397 
-409 ILSLFGWT
+409 
-417 AAENQKVLICPACH
+417 
-431 TQCTFVPSYGSSA
+431 
-444 DQLEGQKAN
+444 
-453 TEAESQQTGDSST
+453 
-466 ETPSAPIVARMEMNI
+466 MNI
-481 AKPMGTEVTS
+481 ARPNGTEITS

-512 PVLFDNLNHP
+512 HVLFDNLNHP

-530 ALGPFSK
+530 SLGPFSK
-537 HHVCATCSLDHFAC
+537 HHVCATCSLDHFSC

-578 SSCLF
+578 STCLF
-583 CHHFRMSLSETH
+583 CHQFRMSKAETH

-609 LESKEVDNIPVSKKK
+609 LESKDVDNIPVVGKKSKSS
-624 KRGDSDMDI
+624 DNDMDV

-644 YVARL
+644 YIAKL
-649 EVYVRSCLKKHVHGN
+649 DAYVQKCLKKAIHGD

-685 RATAKKKCEHCASF
+685 RATNKKKCENCVSF

-712 EKPLSKKHAMYNTAQ
+712 EKPLTKRQQLYNTAQ
-727 GREQTNVLAA
+727 GRTQKNVLAIL
-737 PAKKLAMSSDSES
+737 AKKATVQSDSES
-750 ASEHT
+750 ASSEHT

-763 DDANMSSETD
+763 DDAKMSSDSEQD
-773 EDEKK
+773 AKK
-778 KKKKAKKA
+778 KKDSKT
-786 KEPAV
+786 V
-791 KKKSRNINDSDDEDA
+791 KTKKSRNIVDSDDEDA
-806 MELKDDN
+806 MELKDNN
-813 KYLTPLHIRN
+813 KYLTPLHIRT
-823 TLRRLFEV
+823 TLRQLFAA
-831 EQEMCALLYGANG
+831 EQQLCALLYGANG
-844 PKMQK
+844 PQMQK
-849 KYSKV
+849 KYSKI

-885 PQNEHLGKILNT
+885 PQNELLGKILNT
-897 CERLRD
+897 CERIRD
-903 LTSTSKADEASQ
+903 LTPSAKATEGDL
-915 KTQKPSFKYL
+915 KNTKPNFKYL
-925 IDAWIQLQHDVNSL
+925 IDSWIQLQHDVNSL

-999 IPPVFATKLTY
+999 IPPVFASKLTY

-1030 SKWPGAAYVQHE
+1030 SKWPGAAFVQHE

-1064 LTPQDSHT
+1064 LTPQDSHS
-1072 GVTTTSPY
+1072 GASITSPY
-1080 PTRTQPT
+1080 PTRTQPS

-1195 IRGTFFS
+1195 IRGTFFN

-1215 PEVDNTGYGKILTL
+1215 PEVDNTGNGKILTL
-1229 PPTVWKPV
+1229 PPSIWKPV

-1248 ILHNLTIGRPPL
+1248 VLHNLTIGRPPL

-1288 VLVTGVLDKAQFGA
+1288 ILITGVLDKAQFGA
-1302 KSFGL
+1302 KAYGL

-1321 KLLSILG
+1321 KLLSILS

-1341 CRMDDLRLTPEGD
+1341 CRMDDLLLTPEGD
-1354 NWRRQLQTDGK
+1354 KWRRDLQGGGK
-1365 EIGTKASL
+1365 DLGTKAAL
-1373 KYAKMDCTVEELKAS
+1373 KYAKMECTVEKLRSSK
-1388 RKLQKEFKSK
+1388 RLQKEFNNK

-1417 STVNE
+1417 STMNE
-1422 LTTSVQSACIPNG
+1422 LTTSVQNACIPNG
-1435 LLKKFPHNNMQTMTV
+1435 LLKKFPHNNMQAMTV

-1491 FDSSARAGGYIA
+1491 FDTSARAGGYIA

-1604 VLPLLEQV
+1604 VLPLLNQV
-1612 EAMSHNKKVARKPH
+1612 DAMTHNKKVARKPH

-1650 KLNDYME
+1650 KLNDYVE
-1657 KNPDGIIQNP
+1657 NNPDGIIQNP
-1667 EGPFNKK
+1667 DVPTTKK
-1674 SERYKGLDKK
+1674 SERFKGLDKK
-1684 KFRAMMYLRYMN
+1684 KFKAMMYLRYMN

-1750 TKLKTPTMTLNINPG
+1750 TKLKTPTMTLNIKPNVDAG
-1765 VSEERLQSFCQ
+1765 RLQSFCQ

-1791 VTERLISKNAATN
+1791 VTERLISKSAATN
-1804 QKRHKVFA
+1804 QRRHKVFA
-1812 IRLNLFREDEYKAEY
+1812 IRLNLFREDEYQTEY
-1827 GVSSKD
+1827 GVNSND
-1833 VERVIE
+1833 VEEVIE
-1839 AQFVK
+1839 TQFVK
-1844 KLESAILKD
+1844 KLETAILRD
-1853 LRRTH
+1853 LRRVY
-1858 RKSKGANA
+1858 RKTQSDKE
-1866 DDIGKPSKAKDSA
+1866 DDIGKPSNIKETAA
-1879 GGDAD
+1879 GDEM
-1884 DDDEADASRRRVAAD
+1884 DDEAEVSRQDAGGEE
-1899 DSDDEGNESDRGDG
+1899 SDDGDG
-1913 DAASTSVSKTGKQQ
+1913 DATSEKINKRSKQL

-1939 VIKSADK
+1939 VIKAADK
-1946 AQRELDGEEDSE
+1946 AQKELDGEDSD
-1958 VDSEESDDSEDE
+1958 VSSDSSDDSEDE
-1970 VEDQADKRKRE
+1970 VEDEADKRKRQ
-1981 ARKAKKAAE
+1981 ARIAKQAE
-1990 RNQLAAES
+1990 KRAKSAKDS
-1998 QKAREERICS
+1998 QKEREERICTL
-2008 SSPYVKRYSFD
+2008 SPYVKSYSFD
-2019 TEEGSW
+2019 GKEGAW
-2025 CEIEMHFPADIKK
+2025 CEIEMHFPADTKK
-2038 LLMVNLVTA
+2038 LLMVNLVSA
-2047 VAPTCVVHEIK
+2047 VAPTCILHEIK
-2058 GIDRVFMSEDE
+2058 GIERVFMSEDE
-2069 KGQKQIAT
+2069 KGKAQIAT
-2077 EGVNL
+2077 EGCNL
-2082 KGIWEYADLID
+2082 KGIWEYSDLID

-2115 SAIIQEISGVFG
+2115 SAIIQEVSGVFG

-2177 LTQATLHGDYDG
+2177 LTQATLHGDFDG

-2207 GAFDVMQP
+2207 GSFDVMQP
-2215 LVPEAMNV
+2215 LEPESMDV

>member
-1 MRVNAFSAQQRTSLA
+1 MTNNES
-16 RLKTFFFSPK
+16 
-26 PACLLRSGSAGLRR
+26 
-40 LIDSTT
+40 
-46 DRAFG
+46 
-51 TIGSPSHQH
+51 
-60 LTAHGA
+60 
-66 GYTYSS
+66 
-72 TMDTKRKVE
+72 KRKLD
-81 ESIALLNS
+81 ESLALLNS
-89 LFAHPAKK
+89 LFAHPSKK
-97 LATGKQTLE
+97 PSTD
-106 NTTTGVVSGSTAVA
+106 TTTTTVTIIKDAQSGISPSTS
-120 TDATQPTA
+120 A
-128 LENIKRRSFLPPR
+128 LSARHHASLKKRVLLPPR

-149 RLAASRP
+149 RLSASRP

-168 SAPTAHAVAT
+168 SAPTARSSALSKSAASAT
-178 SSTSLDPFA
+178 
-187 STTATTTS
+187 STTALEQTPQPPLVKRAGS
-195 TISSLATKPG
+195 TV
-205 SFKSD
+205 SD
-210 KKRYLPWSRD
+210 KMRYLPWSRD
-220 QFHERLE
+220 QFHDRLE

-242 AVECAK
+242 PIECAK
-248 HGWINKGNDRL
+248 RGWINKGDDRL
-259 ECYGGCGGV
+259 ECCGGCGGV
-268 VIVTFDEMRDFSTQI
+268 VIVRIDQIEDNPSSSPSTDSNSTQDV
-283 ASTTGANNEE
+283 AATENTTDTTT
-293 GVKNDLLV
+293 NDL
-301 IADESCNMDEDQLIP
+301 D
-316 ELDTEA
+316 LDDTLPDLDVE
-322 LGPKFHA
+322 GPKFHA
-329 MLTNNHTSSC
+329 MLSSNHVTGC

-350 YKFPVVPLS
+350 YKFPVLTQS
-359 QASQEWLDRIGHLKN
+359 HARQEFLDRVKQLERMK
-374 MASDPLID
+374 SDSLTEN
-382 KIRHPLSSKQVADLT
+382 IRHPLTADQVEKLSGMFEGDA
-397 HMLPEPVETKLA
+397 ETKLL
-409 ILSLFGWT
+409 ILSLFGWS
-417 AAENQKVLICPACH
+417 AAEALKVLVCKACH
-431 TQCTFVPSYGSSA
+431 TRCTHIPSFEFRKTHLQDGSIEV
-444 DQLEGQKAN
+444 DDGDDVTVGE
-453 TEAESQQTGDSST
+453 EAEDEASFDTIQAHKWYCYWVDPEHNEKQQVGWKILYSLLASESSGQVSRSRAQDNDQANPAST
-466 ETPSAPIVARMEMNI
+466 RASIEPAAGMNI
-481 AKPMGTEVTS
+481 ARPNGSEVTS

-501 IKQIS
+501 VKAIS

-551 PGHFGHIELPCPVYN
+551 PGHFGHIVLPCPVYN
-566 PMFFPQMYQMLR
+566 PMFFPQMYQVLR
-578 SSCLF
+578 TACLF
-583 CHHFRMSLSETH
+583 CHQFRMSKSETH

-609 LESKEVDNIPVSKKK
+609 LESKEIDNIPVAAKKG
-624 KRGDSDMDI
+624 RNQDSMDI
-633 DGEEEILGEDE
+633 DGEESILTEDE
-644 YVARL
+644 YIANLGAYVQKCL
-649 EVYVRSCLKKHVHGN
+649 EKSIHGE

-685 RATAKKKCEHCASF
+685 RAVAKKKCENCATF
-699 SPTFRKDGYAKIF
+699 SPSYRKDGFAKIF
-712 EKPLSKKHAMYNTAQ
+712 EKPLTKKQQLFNTVQ
-727 GREQTNVLAA
+727 GHQQANLLVST
-737 PAKKLAMSSDSES
+737 AKKAVASDSDS

-755 EDEDEDED
+755 EDEESDED
-763 DDANMSSETD
+763 DDANMSSESD
-773 EDEKK
+773 GDKK
-778 KKKKAKKA
+778 KQKKATTKKA
-786 KEPAV
+786 KETKP
-791 KKKSRNINDSDDEDA
+791 KKSRNIVDSDDEDA
-806 MELKDDN
+806 MELKDNN
-813 KYLTPLHIRN
+813 KFLTSLHIQS
-823 TLRRLFEV
+823 TLKKLFTV
-831 EQEMCALLYGANG
+831 EQKMCALLYGANG
-844 PKMQK
+844 PQMHK
-849 KYSKV
+849 KNNGPVSS
-854 VKADIFFLEI
+854 AIFFLEI

-897 CERLRD
+897 CERIRD
-903 LTSTSKADEASQ
+903 LTATEKTDKAD
-915 KTQKPSFKYL
+915 PSKIARPNAFKYL

-1030 SKWPGAAYVQHE
+1030 TKWPGAAYVQHE
-1042 DGALSSLANLSLES
+1042 DGVLSSLANLSMES

-1064 LTPQDSHT
+1064 LTPQDNHS
-1072 GVTTTSPY
+1072 GVLTTSPY

-1195 IRGTFFS
+1195 IRGTFFD
-1202 REEYQHLL
+1202 RDEYQHLL

-1215 PEVDNTGYGKILTL
+1215 PEIDNTGNGKILTL
-1229 PPTVWKPV
+1229 PPSIFKPT

-1248 ILHNLTIGRPPL
+1248 ILHNLTVGLCPL

-1321 KLLSILG
+1321 KLLSIFG

-1354 NWRRQLQTDGK
+1354 KWRRDLQMGGK
-1365 EIGTKASL
+1365 EIGTKAAL
-1373 KYAKMDCTVEELKAS
+1373 KYAKMDCSVEQLKGS
-1388 RKLQKEFKSK
+1388 KRLQKEFKSK
-1398 LEVVLRSDEQ
+1398 MEVVLRSDEQ

-1422 LTTSVQSACIPNG
+1422 LTTSVQNACIPNG
-1435 LLKKFPHNNMQTMTV
+1435 LMKKFPHNNMQAMTV

-1590 ENSLALIAKYRPAQ
+1590 ENSKALVEKYKPRQ
-1604 VLPLLEQV
+1604 VD
-1612 EAMSHNKKVARKPH
+1612 AMNHNRRVGRKPH
-1626 KYDPTLSLYSPSSHV
+1626 KYDPTLSLFSPSYYV
-1641 GAVSEAFEK
+1641 GSVSEAFEK
-1650 KLNDYME
+1650 KLDNYVE
-1657 KNPDGIIQNP
+1657 KNPDGILAGADGTVTKTSARFP
-1667 EGPFNKK
+1667 T
-1674 SERYKGLDKK
+1674 LDGK
-1684 KFRAMMYLRYMN
+1684 KFKALMYLRYMN

-1750 TKLKTPTMTLNINPG
+1750 TKLKTPTMTLNIKPG
-1765 VSEERLQSFCQ
+1765 VTESQLQSFCQ

-1791 VTERLISKNAATN
+1791 VTERLISKSAASN

-1812 IRLNLFREDEYKAEY
+1812 IRLNLFREDEYLSEY
-1827 GVSSKD
+1827 GVTAED
-1833 VERVIE
+1833 VESVIE
-1839 AQFVK
+1839 SQFVK
-1844 KLESAILKD
+1844 KLETAILRD
-1853 LRRTH
+1853 IRRVF
-1858 RKSKGANA
+1858 RKTKGT
-1866 DDIGKPSKAKDSA
+1866 DPDEIGKGKSTKKAAVEDDRDERPID
-1879 GGDAD
+1879 GGA
-1884 DDDEADASRRRVAAD
+1884 
-1899 DSDDEGNESDRGDG
+1899 DSDGEDALSDVEVGDG
-1913 DAASTSVSKTGKQQ
+1913 DATEEKSSKRAKQQ

-1933 DSDDEE
+1933 DSDDED

-1946 AQRELDGEEDSE
+1946 AQKELDGEDSD
-1958 VDSEESDDSEDE
+1958 VDSDESADSEDE
-1970 VEDQADKRKRE
+1970 VEDEADKRKR
-1981 ARKAKKAAE
+1981 
-1990 RNQLAAES
+1990 Q
-1998 QKAREERICS
+1998 ARELKQTAAREQKDAENRREREDRVLAK
-2008 SSPYVKRYSFD
+2008 SPYVKKYSFD
-2019 TEEGSW
+2019 SEQGSW
-2025 CEIEMHFPADIKK
+2025 CEIEMHFPADTKK
-2038 LLMVNLVTA
+2038 LLMVNLVSA
-2047 VAPTCVVHEIK
+2047 VAPLCVLHEIK

-2069 KGQKQIAT
+2069 KGTPQVAT

-2115 SAIIQEISGVFG
+2115 MAIIQEISGVFG

-2177 LTQATLHGDYDG
+2177 LTQATLHGDFDG
-2189 LESPSARLV
+2189 LESPSARIV

-2215 LVPEAMNV
+2215 LIPESNAA

>member
-1 MRVNAFSAQQRTSLA
+1 
-16 RLKTFFFSPK
+16 
-26 PACLLRSGSAGLRR
+26 
-40 LIDSTT
+40 
-46 DRAFG
+46 
-51 TIGSPSHQH
+51 
-60 LTAHGA
+60 
-66 GYTYSS
+66 
-72 TMDTKRKVE
+72 
-81 ESIALLNS
+81 
-89 LFAHPAKK
+89 
-97 LATGKQTLE
+97 
-106 NTTTGVVSGSTAVA
+106 
-120 TDATQPTA
+120 
-128 LENIKRRSFLPPR
+128 
-141 PAVLDKLS
+141 
-149 RLAASRP
+149 
-156 TLQDSIAASIAA
+156 
-168 SAPTAHAVAT
+168 
-178 SSTSLDPFA
+178 
-187 STTATTTS
+187 
-195 TISSLATKPG
+195 
-205 SFKSD
+205 
-210 KKRYLPWSRD
+210 
-220 QFHERLE
+220 
-227 TFKPS
+227 
-232 TWFDKPKLVN
+232 
-242 AVECAK
+242 
-248 HGWINKGNDRL
+248 
-259 ECYGGCGGV
+259 
-268 VIVTFDEMRDFSTQI
+268 
-283 ASTTGANNEE
+283 
-293 GVKNDLLV
+293 
-301 IADESCNMDEDQLIP
+301 
-316 ELDTEA
+316 
-322 LGPKFHA
+322 
-329 MLTNNHTSSC
+329 
-339 PWKSHPCDDSI
+339 
-350 YKFPVVPLS
+350 
-359 QASQEWLDRIGHLKN
+359 
-374 MASDPLID
+374 
-382 KIRHPLSSKQVADLT
+382 
-397 HMLPEPVETKLA
+397 
-409 ILSLFGWT
+409 
-417 AAENQKVLICPACH
+417 
-431 TQCTFVPSYGSSA
+431 
-444 DQLEGQKAN
+444 
-453 TEAESQQTGDSST
+453 
-466 ETPSAPIVARMEMNI
+466 MNI
-481 AKPMGTEVTS
+481 ARPNGTEVTS

-506 VKQIVN
+506 VKQVVN

-566 PMFFPQMYQMLR
+566 PMFFPQMYQVLR
-578 SSCLF
+578 SACMH
-583 CHHFRMSLSETH
+583 CHRFRMSKTETH
-595 RFIAKLQLLNKGRF
+595 RFIAKIQLLNKGRF
-609 LESKEVDNIPVSKKK
+609 LESKDVDTISVTTRRSKQESDSMEV
-624 KRGDSDMDI
+624 
-633 DGEEEILGEDE
+633 DGEETVLSEEE
-644 YVARL
+644 YIARL
-649 EVYVRSCLKKHVHGN
+649 NLFVQTCLRRSVHGH

-672 NDERKRVIAEFYR
+672 NDERKRVIADFYR
-685 RATAKKKCEHCASF
+685 RAVAKKKCENCACF
-699 SPTFRKDGYAKIF
+699 SPTFRKDGFAKIF
-712 EKPLSKKHAMYNTAQ
+712 EKPLGKKQLLYNTAQ
-727 GREQTNVLAA
+727 GRGDINILAESVGKGA
-737 PAKKLAMSSDSES
+737 TTGDEEDEEEDDEDEDKDSDNDEDDSE
-750 ASEHT
+750 E
-755 EDEDEDED
+755 EDEDESED
-763 DDANMSSETD
+763 DTKRTSKSDR
-773 EDEKK
+773 
-778 KKKKAKKA
+778 KA
-786 KEPAV
+786 KEKQKSKPV
-791 KKKSRNINDSDDEDA
+791 KSKKSKNINDSDDEDA
-806 MELKDDN
+806 MELKDNN
-813 KYLTPLHIRN
+813 KYLTPLHICK
-823 TLRRLFEV
+823 LLERLFEK
-831 EQEMCALLYGANG
+831 EQQMCALLYGANG

-849 KYSKV
+849 SRGTAV
-854 VKADIFFLEI
+854 SANIFFLEI

-885 PQNEHLGKILNT
+885 PQNVHLGKILTT
-897 CERLRD
+897 CDRIRD
-903 LTSTSKADEASQ
+903 LTSTSKTDEAAL
-915 KTQKPSFKYL
+915 KEGRHNSFKYL

-939 IDSTKNPTIMRGGKL
+939 IDSTKNPVVMRGGKL

-1021 MRRAVINGP
+1021 LRRAVINGP
-1030 SKWPGAAYVQHE
+1030 TKWPGAAYVQHE
-1042 DGALSSLANLSLES
+1042 DGALSSLASLSLES

-1064 LTPQDSHT
+1064 LTPQDSHS
-1072 GVTTTSPY
+1072 GVSITSPY
-1080 PTRTQPT
+1080 PTRTQPS

-1092 RHLRNGDLLLLNR
+1092 RHLQNGDLLLLNR

-1195 IRGTFFS
+1195 IRGSFFN

-1215 PEVDNTGYGKILTL
+1215 PEVDNTGNGKVLTL
-1229 PPTVWKPV
+1229 APSIWKPV
-1237 PLWTGKDVITA
+1237 PLWTGKDVITT

-1283 QIMDG
+1283 QIIDG
-1288 VLVTGVLDKAQFGA
+1288 VLVTGVLDKSQFGA

-1307 VHSCYEIYGGDIAG
+1307 VHNCYEIYGGDIAG
-1321 KLLSILG
+1321 KLLSILS

-1354 NWRRQLQTDGK
+1354 KWRRDLQSNGK
-1365 EIGTKASL
+1365 DIGTKAAL
-1373 KYAKMDCTVEELKAS
+1373 KYAKLDCTMDQLKANT
-1388 RKLQKEFKSK
+1388 RLQKEFKNK

-1417 STVNE
+1417 SAVNE
-1422 LTTSVQSACIPNG
+1422 LTTSVQNACIPNG

-1491 FDSSARAGGYIA
+1491 FDTTARAGGYIA

-1545 HLEGLKVGYD
+1545 HLEGLKVAYD

-1560 SDGSILQFHYGED
+1560 SDGSVLQFHYGED

-1579 QAHINQFKFSA
+1579 QAHIHQFKFSA
-1590 ENSLALIAKYRPAQ
+1590 ENSLALIAKYKPAQ
-1604 VLPLLEQV
+1604 VLPLLDQV
-1612 EAMSHNKKVARKPH
+1612 EAMAHNKKVARKPH
-1626 KYDPTLSLYSPSSHV
+1626 KYDPTLSMFSPSSHV

-1650 KLNDYME
+1650 RLNDYVD
-1657 KNPDGIIQNP
+1657 KNPDGIINIP
-1667 EGPFNKK
+1667 DAPVTKK

-1684 KFRAMMYLRYMN
+1684 KFKAMMYLRYMN

-1750 TKLKTPTMTLNINPG
+1750 TKPKTPTMTLNIKPG
-1765 VSEERLQSFCQ
+1765 VTESELQTFCK
-1776 DTSRLTLAQLIDNVQ
+1776 DTSRLTLAQLIDHVQ
-1791 VTERLISKNAATN
+1791 VTERLISKSAATN
-1804 QKRHKVFA
+1804 QKRLKVYV
-1812 IRLNLFREDEYKAEY
+1812 IRLNLFREDEYQAEY
-1827 GVSSKD
+1827 GVNSSD
-1833 VERVIE
+1833 VEQVIE
-1839 AQFVK
+1839 QQFVK
-1844 KLESAILKD
+1844 RLETAILRD
-1853 LRRTH
+1853 IRRVFRRT
-1858 RKSKGANA
+1858 KGTSEEE
-1866 DDIGKPSKAKDSA
+1866 IGKPSKSKSTKTDNDEDGGNEAETPPQEA
-1879 GGDAD
+1879 G
-1884 DDDEADASRRRVAAD
+1884 DDE
-1899 DSDDEGNESDRGDG
+1899 SDGDEGGESDAGDG
-1913 DAASTSVSKTGKQQ
+1913 DATSEKISKRSKQQ
-1927 ASYDEP
+1927 VSYGEL

-1946 AQRELDGEEDSE
+1946 AQKQLDEDSE
-1958 VDSEESDDSEDE
+1958 VDTDSSDDSEDE
-1970 VEDQADKRKRE
+1970 VEDEADKRRRLARE
-1981 ARKAKKAAE
+1981 AKMAKKLDEMAE
-1990 RNQLAAES
+1990 ES
-1998 QKAREERICS
+1998 RRDREERICA
-2008 SSPYVKRYSFD
+2008 SSPYVTKYSFD
-2019 TEEGSW
+2019 GMEGSW
-2025 CEIEMHFPADIKK
+2025 CEIEMQFPAETKK
-2038 LLMVNLVTA
+2038 LLMVNLITA
-2047 VAPTCVVHEIK
+2047 VAPMCIVHEIK
-2058 GIDRVFMSEDE
+2058 GIERVFMSQDE
-2069 KGQKQIAT
+2069 KGAPQIAT

-2082 KGIWEYADLID
+2082 KGIWEYSDLID

-2106 RTYGVEAAR
+2106 KTYGVEAAR
-2115 SAIIQEISGVFG
+2115 MAIIQEISGVFG

-2207 GAFDVMQP
+2207 GAFEVMQP
-2215 LVPEAMNV
+2215 LEPETMEEV

>member
-1 MRVNAFSAQQRTSLA
+1 
-16 RLKTFFFSPK
+16 
-26 PACLLRSGSAGLRR
+26 
-40 LIDSTT
+40 
-46 DRAFG
+46 
-51 TIGSPSHQH
+51 
-60 LTAHGA
+60 
-66 GYTYSS
+66 
-72 TMDTKRKVE
+72 
-81 ESIALLNS
+81 
-89 LFAHPAKK
+89 
-97 LATGKQTLE
+97 
-106 NTTTGVVSGSTAVA
+106 
-120 TDATQPTA
+120 
-128 LENIKRRSFLPPR
+128 
-141 PAVLDKLS
+141 
-149 RLAASRP
+149 
-156 TLQDSIAASIAA
+156 
-168 SAPTAHAVAT
+168 
-178 SSTSLDPFA
+178 
-187 STTATTTS
+187 
-195 TISSLATKPG
+195 
-205 SFKSD
+205 
-210 KKRYLPWSRD
+210 
-220 QFHERLE
+220 
-227 TFKPS
+227 
-232 TWFDKPKLVN
+232 
-242 AVECAK
+242 
-248 HGWINKGNDRL
+248 
-259 ECYGGCGGV
+259 
-268 VIVTFDEMRDFSTQI
+268 
-283 ASTTGANNEE
+283 
-293 GVKNDLLV
+293 
-301 IADESCNMDEDQLIP
+301 
-316 ELDTEA
+316 
-322 LGPKFHA
+322 
-329 MLTNNHTSSC
+329 
-339 PWKSHPCDDSI
+339 
-350 YKFPVVPLS
+350 
-359 QASQEWLDRIGHLKN
+359 
-374 MASDPLID
+374 
-382 KIRHPLSSKQVADLT
+382 
-397 HMLPEPVETKLA
+397 
-409 ILSLFGWT
+409 
-417 AAENQKVLICPACH
+417 
-431 TQCTFVPSYGSSA
+431 
-444 DQLEGQKAN
+444 
-453 TEAESQQTGDSST
+453 
-466 ETPSAPIVARMEMNI
+466 MNI
-481 AKPMGTEVTS
+481 ARPNGTEVTS

-501 IKQIS
+501 IKKIS

-512 PVLFDNLNHP
+512 PILFDNLNHP

-537 HHVCATCSLDHFAC
+537 HHV
-551 PGHFGHIELPCPVYN
+551 
-566 PMFFPQMYQMLR
+566 
-578 SSCLF
+578 
-583 CHHFRMSLSETH
+583 MSKSETH
-595 RFIAKLQLLNKGRF
+595 RYISKLRLLNRGRF
-609 LESKEVDNIPVSKKK
+609 LESKEIDNISVTSRKIKDN
-624 KRGDSDMDI
+624 GDMETDDNK
-633 DGEEEILGEDE
+633 EEILGEDE
-644 YVARL
+644 YIAKL
-649 EVYVRSCLKKHVHGN
+649 DTYVEACLKKAVHGH

-685 RATAKKKCEHCASF
+685 RATNVKKCNNCATF

-712 EKPLSKKHAMYNTAQ
+712 EKPLTKKQLMYNTAQ
-727 GREQTNVLAA
+727 GREQTNVLATQI
-737 PAKKLAMSSDSES
+737 KKAATPMSDSDS
-750 ASEHT
+750 STSEHT
-755 EDEDEDED
+755 EDEEDDAD
-763 DDANMSSETD
+763 DDADMSSAG
-773 EDEKK
+773 EDVKK
-778 KKKKAKKA
+778 KQKETKVAKT
-786 KEPAV
+786 
-791 KKKSRNINDSDDEDA
+791 KKSRNIVDSDDEDA
-806 MELKDDN
+806 MELKDNN

-823 TLRRLFEV
+823 LLQRLFV
-831 EQEMCALLYGANG
+831 IEQDMCALLYGSNG
-844 PKMQK
+844 PQMQK
-849 KYSKV
+849 KYTKIVS
-854 VKADIFFLEI
+854 ADIFFLEI

-903 LTSTSKADEASQ
+903 LTSTNKADEAALKNQ
-915 KTQKPSFKYL
+915 RQGSFKYL
-925 IDAWIQLQHDVNSL
+925 VDAWIQLQHDVNSL
-939 IDSTKNPTIMRGGKL
+939 IDSTKNPVIMRGGKL

-1064 LTPQDSHT
+1064 LTPQDSHS
-1072 GVTTTSPY
+1072 GVSTTSPY

-1195 IRGTFFS
+1195 IRGSFFDRS
-1202 REEYQHLL
+1202 EYQYLL

-1215 PEVDNTGYGKILTL
+1215 PEIDRTGNGKILTL
-1229 PPTVWKPV
+1229 PPTIWKPV

-1260 NMTAGAQVK
+1260 SMTAGAQVK

-1288 VLVTGVLDKAQFGA
+1288 VLITGVLDKSQFGA
-1302 KSFGL
+1302 KSYGL

-1321 KLLSILG
+1321 KLLSILS

-1354 NWRRQLQTDGK
+1354 KWRHDLQDGGK
-1365 EIGTKASL
+1365 DIGSKAAL
-1373 KYAKMDCTVEELKAS
+1373 KYAKMDCTVEQLKKNG
-1388 RKLQKEFKSK
+1388 KLQKEFRNK
-1398 LEVVLRSDEQ
+1398 LETVLRSDEQ

-1422 LTTSVQSACIPNG
+1422 LTTSVQNACIPNG
-1435 LLKKFPHNNMQTMTV
+1435 LLKKFPYNNMQTMTV

-1491 FDSSARAGGYIA
+1491 FDTSARAGGYIA

-1604 VLPLLEQV
+1604 VLPLLDQT
-1612 EAMSHNKKVARKPH
+1612 EAMAYNKKVARKPH
-1626 KYDPTLSLYSPSSHV
+1626 KYDPTLSLFSPSSSV

-1650 KLNDYME
+1650 KLNDYVE

-1667 EGPFNKK
+1667 GDAVTKK

-1684 KFRAMMYLRYMN
+1684 KFKAMMYLRYMN

-1750 TKLKTPTMTLNINPG
+1750 TKLKTPTMSLNIREG
-1765 VSEERLQSFCQ
+1765 VTDSQLQSFCQ
-1776 DTSRLTLAQLIDNVQ
+1776 DTSRLTLAQLIDSVQ
-1791 VTERLISKNAATN
+1791 VTERLISKSAATN
-1804 QKRHKVFA
+1804 QRRHKVFA
-1812 IRLNLFREDEYKAEY
+1812 IRLNLFRESEYKAEY
-1827 GVSSKD
+1827 GVTSND
-1833 VERVIE
+1833 VESVIE
-1839 AQFVK
+1839 HQFVK
-1844 KLESAILKD
+1844 KLETAILRD
-1853 LRRTH
+1853 IRRVY
-1858 RKSKGANA
+1858 RKTKGVSE
-1866 DDIGKPSKAKDSA
+1866 DEIGKPSKVKETVAGDEDHDDEAEVSRHDA
-1879 GGDAD
+1879 GGD
-1884 DDDEADASRRRVAAD
+1884 E
-1899 DSDDEGNESDRGDG
+1899 SDDGDG
-1913 DAASTSVSKTGKQQ
+1913 DATSAKLMKRSKQQ
-1927 ASYDEP
+1927 ASYEGP
-1933 DSDDEE
+1933 DSEDEE

-1946 AQRELDGEEDSE
+1946 AQKELDGEDSD
-1958 VDSEESDDSEDE
+1958 VSSDSSDDSADE
-1970 VEDQADKRKRE
+1970 VEDEADKRKRQ
-1981 ARKAKKAAE
+1981 ARTAKQTE
-1990 RNQLAAES
+1990 RRERMMEENR
-1998 QKAREERICS
+1998 KDREERLCAA
-2008 SSPYVKRYSFD
+2008 SPYVQRYSFD
-2019 TEEGSW
+2019 NEHGSW
-2025 CEIEMHFPADIKK
+2025 CEIEMHFPADTKK
-2038 LLMVNLVTA
+2038 LLMVNLITA
-2047 VAPTCVVHEIK
+2047 VAPNCVIHEIK
-2058 GIDRVFMSEDE
+2058 GIERVFMSEDE
-2069 KGQKQIAT
+2069 KGKPQIAT

-2082 KGIWEYADLID
+2082 KGIWEYSDLID
-2093 VNSIYS
+2093 
-2099 NDIGAIL
+2099 
-2106 RTYGVEAAR
+2106 
-2115 SAIIQEISGVFG
+2115 ISGVFG

-2177 LTQATLHGDYDG
+2177 LTQATLHGDYDA
-2189 LESPSARLV
+2189 LDSPSARLV
-2198 MGKVVEGGT
+2198 LGKVVEGGT
-2207 GAFDVMQP
+2207 GSFDVMQP
-2215 LVPEAMNV
+2215 LVPETMDV

>member
-1 MRVNAFSAQQRTSLA
+1 
-16 RLKTFFFSPK
+16 
-26 PACLLRSGSAGLRR
+26 
-40 LIDSTT
+40 
-46 DRAFG
+46 
-51 TIGSPSHQH
+51 
-60 LTAHGA
+60 
-66 GYTYSS
+66 
-72 TMDTKRKVE
+72 
-81 ESIALLNS
+81 
-89 LFAHPAKK
+89 
-97 LATGKQTLE
+97 
-106 NTTTGVVSGSTAVA
+106 
-120 TDATQPTA
+120 
-128 LENIKRRSFLPPR
+128 
-141 PAVLDKLS
+141 
-149 RLAASRP
+149 
-156 TLQDSIAASIAA
+156 
-168 SAPTAHAVAT
+168 
-178 SSTSLDPFA
+178 
-187 STTATTTS
+187 
-195 TISSLATKPG
+195 
-205 SFKSD
+205 
-210 KKRYLPWSRD
+210 
-220 QFHERLE
+220 
-227 TFKPS
+227 
-232 TWFDKPKLVN
+232 
-242 AVECAK
+242 
-248 HGWINKGNDRL
+248 
-259 ECYGGCGGV
+259 
-268 VIVTFDEMRDFSTQI
+268 
-283 ASTTGANNEE
+283 
-293 GVKNDLLV
+293 
-301 IADESCNMDEDQLIP
+301 
-316 ELDTEA
+316 
-322 LGPKFHA
+322 
-329 MLTNNHTSSC
+329 
-339 PWKSHPCDDSI
+339 
-350 YKFPVVPLS
+350 
-359 QASQEWLDRIGHLKN
+359 
-374 MASDPLID
+374 
-382 KIRHPLSSKQVADLT
+382 
-397 HMLPEPVETKLA
+397 
-409 ILSLFGWT
+409 
-417 AAENQKVLICPACH
+417 
-431 TQCTFVPSYGSSA
+431 
-444 DQLEGQKAN
+444 
-453 TEAESQQTGDSST
+453 
-466 ETPSAPIVARMEMNI
+466 MNI
-481 AKPMGTEVTS
+481 ARPNGTEVTS
-491 VAFSFYDAEE
+491 VAFSFYNAEE

-578 SSCLF
+578 ATCLF
-583 CHHFRMSLSETH
+583 CHQFRMSRSETH
-595 RFIAKLQLLNKGRF
+595 RFISKLRLLNKGRF
-609 LESKEVDNIPVSKKK
+609 LESKEIDNIPVTGKKGH
-624 KRGDSDMDI
+624 GDDDMEV
-633 DGEEEILGEDE
+633 DGEKDEILGEDE
-644 YVARL
+644 YIAKLDAFVDK
-649 EVYVRSCLKKHVHGN
+649 CLQKAIHGH

-672 NDERKRVIAEFYR
+672 NDERKCIIADFYR
-685 RATAKKKCEHCASF
+685 RATNMRKCNNCATF

-712 EKPLSKKHAMYNTAQ
+712 EKPLTKKQLMYNTAQ
-727 GREQTNVLAA
+727 GRVQTNVLAT
-737 PAKKLAMSSDSES
+737 PVKKAATSASDSES
-750 ASEHT
+750 ATSEHT
-755 EDEDEDED
+755 EDEEEDED
-763 DDANMSSETD
+763 DDADMSSDT
-773 EDEKK
+773 EDAKK
-778 KKKKAKKA
+778 KQKKSSKT
-786 KEPAV
+786 V
-791 KKKSRNINDSDDEDA
+791 KTKKSRNIVDSDDEDA
-806 MELKDDN
+806 MELKDNN

-823 TLRRLFEV
+823 LLQRLFDV
-831 EQEMCALLYGANG
+831 EQQMCSLLYGANG
-844 PKMQK
+844 PQMHK
-849 KYSKV
+849 KYSKTV
-854 VKADIFFLEI
+854 RADIFFLEI

-903 LTSTSKADEASQ
+903 LTSTNKADEATLKNQ
-915 KTQKPSFKYL
+915 RHGSFKYL
-925 IDAWIQLQHDVNSL
+925 VDAWIQLQHDVNSL
-939 IDSTKNPTIMRGGKL
+939 IDSTKNPVIMRGGKL

-1064 LTPQDSHT
+1064 LTPQDSHS
-1072 GVTTTSPY
+1072 GVSTTSPY
-1080 PTRTQPT
+1080 PTRTQPS

-1195 IRGTFFS
+1195 IRGTFFDRS
-1202 REEYQHLL
+1202 EYQHLL

-1215 PEVDNTGYGKILTL
+1215 PEVDNTGNGRILTL
-1229 PPTVWKPV
+1229 PPSIWKPV

-1302 KSFGL
+1302 KSYGL

-1354 NWRRQLQTDGK
+1354 KWRRDLQGGGK
-1365 EIGTKASL
+1365 EIGTHAAL
-1373 KYAKMDCTVEELKAS
+1373 KYAKMDCSIEQLKTS
-1388 RKLQKEFKSK
+1388 KKLQKEFKSK

-1422 LTTSVQSACIPNG
+1422 LTTSVQNACIPNG

-1491 FDSSARAGGYIA
+1491 FDTSARAGGYIA

-1604 VLPLLEQV
+1604 VLPLLDQV
-1612 EAMSHNKKVARKPH
+1612 GAMAHNKKVTRKPH
-1626 KYDPTLSLYSPSSHV
+1626 KYDPTLSLYSPSSSV

-1650 KLNDYME
+1650 KLNDYVD

-1667 EGPFNKK
+1667 DDAVTKK

-1684 KFRAMMYLRYMN
+1684 KFKAMMYLRYMN

-1750 TKLKTPTMTLNINPG
+1750 TKLKTPTMTLNIKPG
-1765 VSEERLQSFCQ
+1765 VAESQLQSFCQ

-1791 VTERLISKNAATN
+1791 VTERLISKSAATN

-1812 IRLNLFREDEYKAEY
+1812 IRLNLFREDEYQAEY
-1827 GVSSKD
+1827 GVTSND
-1833 VERVIE
+1833 VEGVIE
-1839 AQFVK
+1839 RQFVK
-1844 KLESAILKD
+1844 KLETAILRD
-1853 LRRTH
+1853 LRRVY
-1858 RKSKGANA
+1858 RKTKGASA
-1866 DDIGKPSKAKDSA
+1866 DEIGKPSKVKEGTADGDDRDDEAEVSRQEA
-1879 GGDAD
+1879 GGD
-1884 DDDEADASRRRVAAD
+1884 E
-1899 DSDDEGNESDRGDG
+1899 SDDGDG
-1913 DAASTSVSKTGKQQ
+1913 DATAEKMSKRGKQQ

-1933 DSDDEE
+1933 DSDDEA

-1946 AQRELDGEEDSE
+1946 AQKELDGEDSE
-1958 VDSEESDDSEDE
+1958 VSSDSSDDSEDE
-1970 VEDQADKRKRE
+1970 VEDEADKRKRQ
-1981 ARKAKKAAE
+1981 ARVAKQAE
-1990 RNQLAAES
+1990 KRGKVAEES
-1998 QKAREERICS
+1998 RKDREERICAA
-2008 SSPYVKRYSFD
+2008 SPYVQRYSFD
-2019 TEEGSW
+2019 SEHGSW
-2025 CEIEMHFPADIKK
+2025 CEIEMHFPADTKK

-2047 VAPTCVVHEIK
+2047 VAPNCIVHEIK
-2058 GIDRVFMSEDE
+2058 GIERVFMSEDE
-2069 KGQKQIAT
+2069 KGTPQVAT

-2115 SAIIQEISGVFG
+2115 MAIIQEISGVFG

-2189 LESPSARLV
+2189 LESPSARIV

-2215 LVPEAMNV
+2215 LVPESMDA